1 MDLLQDALA
10 RRDNLL
16 QAFNRNPDQAAELRR
31 IAQETNTP
39 AGFVDDHTRALHR
52 LNGLEQSLSG
62 LSILPTAIRRSLN
75 FATLAQDDMET
86 LASLEK
92 VSQARQRRR
101 AQQEKEAAARYEANQ
116 PGILAE
122 NRDNFFAGFR
132 DFFNKR
138 DLKTAVERQAELEQ
152 FNRGEGFEGLHYQ
165 ISELEKA
172 AAEEGGM
179 DKLSPEAQQQ
189 YRELIARREGMA
201 AEIMGER
208 DQAIADYLEDAASI
222 AAVPRSDKTQAQ
234 MEALGQMQG
243 ADKFFYALENP
254 RTLAQTVSGSAGYMA
269 PALAA
274 TVGAT
279 ATAGPG
285 AGMAVAGAGSYI
297 GERSATIADRLEQL
311 AQARGGL
318 SGLRLEEVRDLI
330 AGADVDEIISAA
342 NRRGA
347 AVGLFD
353 ALSMGVAGKI
363 AGWGSRTGRHV
374 SAAGAGIAASMGM
387 GAAGEAAGQIADRGE
402 VHDWGDVGLEAVA
415 EIATGGTE
423 LASAYAHLGIE
434 GMKKEQATDLD
445 NLTAMTD
452 AARASKLNQR
462 APDVFRGLAE
472 QIEENADIRH
482 YYVDGNAL
490 HQSGL
495 VAALEEALPDRVGEI
510 RQALAT
516 GGTVQIPAADILTK
530 IAPDKGLEDAIKPH
544 LRTADGLSLHELETT
559 GQAELE
565 QDIRNE
571 VTRLAAEDT
580 RATEIQALEQSIIE
594 QLNTAGQTTTEAN
607 RTYATLYAA
616 SVDTLS
622 RRMGISPQ
630 EYHAQYGIHIVGGQ
644 VAIRTQAGE
653 QTLSPAEAARQ
664 LAAGAGAAVQ
674 GGQNAG
680 TAGNTQVIDTE
691 VVSEVARF
699 GGMDIA
705 GYQRA
710 IAHDAVAIQQE
721 NGKKQNIPL
730 TDADRTT
737 ISDTITTPDVRLY
750 GLKTPDGQRAL
761 VSVKALPEGG
771 VAVVEEVLAGGKTLA
786 VKSLRRYTGDTEQT
800 LKALREES
808 WQRGNRETIFDVPVT
823 PRQASAQN
831 SYQQLDETADS
842 AFAQAVDDVVAGRVA
857 AGYIDL
863 GTTPEVLKLVGV
875 PDGKVRISGG
885 VIEKAVVSYLD
896 RHNSYDESRHAIR
909 PEDLKRLP
917 ANLNDPIAVFKSAT
931 RADSFVV
938 LTELM
943 ERESGRDK
951 PVIAA
956 LHLKKG
962 KRGLDL
968 VDIASVY
975 GRSNR
980 QLVRAFDTDLLYL
993 NKQKGQQFLNT
1004 HPLQLHWDLTSDADL
1019 SARNVKTNDDLSQ
1032 AASTEEAATQA
1043 TEAQA
1048 AQQNTPAQDSYQQ
1061 TTANTAQAEEF
1072 ETTAQQYGGEVAYN
1086 AAKAAGQTELNYR
1099 QWVQVRTPSFKAWF
1113 GDWQNDPENA
1123 SKVVNPQTG
1132 EPQVVY
1138 HSTLADFD
1146 VFQNDRNIHFVS
1158 GDPKFVE
1165 KFIVQENGEMARGAN
1180 IMPLFVAAK
1189 NPFDYSNKT
1198 HVKQIAMKAGLG
1210 TGAVSEVKK
1219 GKWQR
1224 LEDRTVLEA
1233 IKNSGLD
1240 GLYVNEDG
1248 IRNLAVFSPEQLK
1261 SATGNSGAFDPADA
1275 NIYHQDAP
1283 VPRGAFSPDTNTIT
1297 LTPNA
1302 DLSTFIHELGHYF
1315 LETLTRHASEL
1326 RARNDAGEALTDG
1339 QKQIINDADRLLAN
1353 LGGLDL
1359 DTWHSMTIEE
1369 KRSHH
1374 ELAAR
1379 QFETYVLEGKAPSL
1393 ELQGAFQRFRAWL
1406 LRIYKAA
1413 RNLNAPLNDEVRQ
1426 VFDRML
1432 ATSDAIEL
1440 AEQNR
1445 SMMQI
1450 FDNAEEA
1457 GMTAEQFADYQ
1468 RQFQGASDAALDE
1481 MSLRMLGDA
1490 KAIAR
1495 LKHKALKAKS
1505 KEAKI
1510 LRHEA
1515 EIEARNAI
1523 MAQPV
1528 YRVWQMLSG
1537 KMNADTT
1544 IASNQRP
1551 WTDAVA
1557 PEHDDLFTAIAKI
1570 GGINRQE
1577 IERTWGF
1584 DPADKISPVKPG
1596 FFVLR
1601 REGGQSLDGMR
1612 QALVQYGYLTESDS
1626 LNDFYELFEAQ
1637 RRGDTQYSNRH
1648 QPDPGSGKTGEHAH
1662 LHDLP
1667 SFRLDYA
1674 SLAEMGYGDEQIAA
1688 LGRKV
1693 KKKGGIH
1700 PDLLAELVMDADG
1713 NPVYDSGDALVQALL
1728 AAPEPK
1734 SAVRAFTDRIMLE
1747 RHGELATPEAISEA
1761 ADMAAHNDLRLRVL
1775 ATEYN
1780 ALAQASGGARLVQSA
1795 ARQLAAQAIG
1805 QKRIR
1810 DLSPAQYTR
1819 METRAAKA
1827 ALAAMKKGDIA
1838 TAAAEKRNQ
1847 VLQASLARAAHEAK
1861 VETKK
1866 HALYLRR
1873 MNKLDPKTVAIE
1885 EREQIEAL
1893 LERYNLRDQSGK
1905 ALDRRQS
1912 LAEWVQ
1918 AQREQGIEPD
1928 IAPEMLDELKRQPWQ
1943 TLTVDELRGLVDT
1956 VRQIEHRG
1964 RTKNELLTARKKED
1978 YNTAIENM
1986 VASIDAHAR
1995 VSGIENRTP
2004 TTKAGKAKAA
2014 VGRFFAAHLKT
2025 AMLARRLDGDTD
2037 GGAVWEYFIRPANAA
2052 ADRETTMRAEAT
2064 AKLTEILAPL
2074 IRDRAANRKKS
2085 YQIAGKT
2092 RSFTHNDIFV
2102 MALNRGNEGNLQR
2115 LLGGENWEETDLA
2128 PLFAELTAADWQAVQ
2143 AIWDYFE
2150 TYRPAIAAKERRV
2163 NGIEPQWVAPTP
2175 FAVRSA
2181 DGQIVE
2187 MRGGYY
2193 PIRYDTQASERAAE
2207 DDAASAVQAQMR
2219 GVHSAATTRRGHTKS
2234 RVKEVH
2240 NRPLV
2245 YNFAGIYSGF
2255 SDVIHD
2261 LAWHEYLIDANKL
2274 LRSTRLQNAV
2284 KDHYGTDILR
2294 QFKTWIQDIAV
2305 GDNETLAAGEDA
2317 LRTVRR
2323 YASMAGLAFNV
2334 VSALKQPLGIL
2345 QSVARVGGQDILGAT
2360 AQFIRNPVAM
2370 TREAQGVSAFMK
2382 NRARTRFRELNE
2394 LRNALEQQNA
2404 IRQAMGRYG
2413 YVLIMAVQQQVDVIT
2428 WHAQLNKSLRAGAD
2442 IQDAVAQADQAVID
2456 SQGSGMTKD
2465 LAAIERGGEWRK
2477 LFTVYYGFMN
2487 TVLNLEI
2494 NALTSKRSLGYKA
2507 GTVLMLSVAMPIIDA
2522 ALSDLLKP
2530 GDSDDWDEDHW
2541 QAAVGKAVA
2550 NSLTGHFF
2558 ALRELQFGGRSYSG
2572 PTGTR
2577 SIADAYKLIEQ
2588 TRQGELDDG
2597 FRRALINIAGSWY
2610 GLPSAQLNRSWDGF
2624 EALDDGKTDNPLA
2637 LIFGYKEKK

>member
-62 LSILPTAIRRSLN
+62 LSIMPTAIRRSLN

-101 AQQEKEAAARYEANQ
+101 AQQEREYQAQYRAMQ
-116 PGILAE
+116 PNILEE
-122 NRDNFFAGFR
+122 NRDNFFAGLR

-189 YRELIARREGMA
+189 YRELIARREGMP
-201 AEIMGER
+201 AEISGER

-243 ADKFFYALENP
+243 ADKIFYALENP
-254 RTLAQTVSGSAGYMA
+254 RTLAQTVSGSTGYMA

-285 AGMAVAGAGSYI
+285 AGMVVAGAGSYI

-311 AQARGGL
+311 AQTRGGL

-363 AGWGSRTGRHV
+363 AGWGSRTGRHA

-434 GMKKEQATDLD
+434 GMKKEQAADLE

-472 QIEENADIRH
+472 QIEENADIQH

-495 VAALEEALPDRVGEI
+495 VAALETALPDRVGEI

-530 IAPDKGLEDAIKPH
+530 IAPDKGLEDAITPH
-544 LRTADGLSLHELETT
+544 LRTADGLSLHELETS

-565 QDIRNE
+565 GAIMEN
-571 VTRLAAEDT
+571 AA
-580 RATEIQALEQSIIE
+580 RAEQAAAQ
-594 QLNTAGQTTTEAN
+594 QTEADAI
-607 RTYATLYAA
+607 RDDFAAQLTATGRMTRDAA
-616 SVDTLS
+616 LQNAALPAAFYQNIAQ
-622 RRMGISPQ
+622 RLGISVSEAYEKYKLKVVGEPLVGLNQ
-630 EYHAQYGIHIVGGQ
+630 EVWHGTPYFGIENEGFRLNAIGTGEGAQAYGWGIYF
-644 VAIRTQAGE
+644 AGDRE
-653 QTLSPAEAARQ
+653 ISEAYRRKLSPAESVVSFPEFDEGVTFVETNEGWVSEEDGGVLEGMEAAAADILEHGDIEAVRQ
-664 LAAGAGAAVQ
+664 NLAEALEDDFDRIQVYRSSNEYDVDDVQEALDLIDRGGIKIETRNGQLYSADIPENDVLLDYDAPLSAQPEAVKEALAKAFAEQGKAEDFAEMLAEDNADGESLYNALAEDDGPQAASELLLKHGIPGLRYLDGNSRADGEGNHNFVIWDEDLLTPEEAQIEAYYQSAAPVARLSGEEIAADLTPDNVTEKTRDWFKANLQGKVFHREGVGDIRITGGSWKKKLRFNLKRDLLKARLVPAIPDVLQHGHYYGRRELDKVRDDNIVAFHYFGANVEVGGNVVEVSVSVAEDQFGKLFYNINPNPRERTEKKLPLLPGEKDQGAGASTDATSI
-674 GGQNAG
+674 G
-680 TAGNTQVIDTE
+680 GNTD
-691 VVSEVARF
+691 VSEDLE
-699 GGMDIA
+699 G
-705 GYQRA
+705 
-710 IAHDAVAIQQE
+710 
-721 NGKKQNIPL
+721 
-730 TDADRTT
+730 T
-737 ISDTITTPDVRLY
+737 
-750 GLKTPDGQRAL
+750 
-761 VSVKALPEGG
+761 VS
-771 VAVVEEVLAGGKTLA
+771 
-786 VKSLRRYTGDTEQT
+786 
-800 LKALREES
+800 ES
-808 WQRGNRETIFDVPVT
+808 N
-823 PRQASAQN
+823 
-831 SYQQLDETADS
+831 
-842 AFAQAVDDVVAGRVA
+842 DDVNIN
-857 AGYIDL
+857 Y
-863 GTTPEVLKLVGV
+863 
-875 PDGKVRISGG
+875 
-885 VIEKAVVSYLD
+885 
-896 RHNSYDESRHAIR
+896 
-909 PEDLKRLP
+909 
-917 ANLNDPIAVFKSAT
+917 ANN
-931 RADSFVV
+931 
-938 LTELM
+938 
-943 ERESGRDK
+943 
-951 PVIAA
+951 
-956 LHLKKG
+956 
-962 KRGLDL
+962 
-968 VDIASVY
+968 
-975 GRSNR
+975 
-980 QLVRAFDTDLLYL
+980 
-993 NKQKGQQFLNT
+993 NT
-1004 HPLQLHWDLTSDADL
+1004 F
-1019 SARNVKTNDDLSQ
+1019 
-1032 AASTEEAATQA
+1032 
-1043 TEAQA
+1043 
-1048 AQQNTPAQDSYQQ
+1048 QQNTDAP
-1061 TTANTAQAEEF
+1061 
-1072 ETTAQQYGGEVAYN
+1072 
-1086 AAKAAGQTELNYR
+1086 R
-1099 QWVQVRTPSFKAWF
+1099 
-1113 GDWQNDPENA
+1113 
-1123 SKVVNPQTG
+1123 
-1132 EPQVVY
+1132 
-1138 HSTLADFD
+1138 
-1146 VFQNDRNIHFVS
+1146 
-1158 GDPKFVE
+1158 
-1165 KFIVQENGEMARGAN
+1165 
-1180 IMPLFVAAK
+1180 
-1189 NPFDYSNKT
+1189 
-1198 HVKQIAMKAGLG
+1198 
-1210 TGAVSEVKK
+1210 
-1219 GKWQR
+1219 
-1224 LEDRTVLEA
+1224 
-1233 IKNSGLD
+1233 
-1240 GLYVNEDG
+1240 
-1248 IRNLAVFSPEQLK
+1248 
-1261 SATGNSGAFDPADA
+1261 GAFDP
-1275 NIYHQDAP
+1275 N
-1283 VPRGAFSPDTNTIT
+1283 TNTIA
-1297 LTPNA
+1297 LLEKA
-1302 DLSTFIHELGHYF
+1302 DLSTFIHELGHFYF
-1315 LETLTRHASEL
+1315 ETLTRIANDL
-1326 RARNDAGEALTDG
+1326 RARDNAAGGGTLTEG
-1339 QKQIINDADRLLAN
+1339 EIRLLKDADTLLGKAE
-1353 LGGLDL
+1353 LTLD
-1359 DTWHSMTIEE
+1359 DWNQMTLEE
-1369 KRSHH
+1369 RRYHH
-1374 ELAAR
+1374 ETVAR
-1379 QFETYVLEGKAPSL
+1379 QFEAYLMEGKAPDV
-1393 ELQGAFQRFRAWL
+1393 ELQGIFSRLRSWL
-1406 LRIYKAA
+1406 FAVYKKLTA
-1413 RNLNAPLNDEVRQ
+1413 LNVKLDDDVRQ
-1426 VFDRML
+1426 VFDRLL
-1432 ATSDAIEL
+1432 ASDEAIQL

-1445 SMMQI
+1445 SMGAL
-1450 FDNAEEA
+1450 FATPEAA

-1481 MSLRMLGDA
+1481 MGLRMLADA
-1490 KAIAR
+1490 RAIAR
-1495 LKHKALKAKS
+1495 LKHKALKAKD

-1510 LRHEA
+1510 LRGET
-1515 EIEARNAI
+1515 EIEARRAI

-1528 YRVWQMLSG
+1528 YRVWQMLTG

-1544 IASNQRP
+1544 IASNKRP
-1551 WTDAVA
+1551 WADAVV
-1557 PEHDDLFTAIAKI
+1557 PEHDDLFTAIAKL

-1577 IERTWGF
+1577 IESTWGF

-1674 SLAEMGYGDEQIAA
+1674 SLAEMGYGDEQIAT

-1912 LAEWVQ
+1912 LSEWVQ

-1986 VASIDAHAR
+1986 VASIDVHAR

-2025 AMLARRLDGDTD
+2025 AMLARRFDGNAD

-2064 AKLTEILAPL
+2064 AKLTEILAPR

-2085 YQIAGKT
+2085 YTIAGKT
-2092 RSFTHNDIFV
+2092 RSFTRNDIFV
-2102 MALNRGNEGNLQR
+2102 MALNRGNGGNLQR

-2128 PLFAELTAADWQAVQ
+2128 PLFAELTTADWQAVQ

-2150 TYRPAIAAKERRV
+2150 TFRPAIAAKERRV

-2175 FAVRSA
+2175 FTVRSA

-2234 RVKEVH
+2234 RVQEVH

-2284 KDHYGTDILR
+2284 KDHYGTDVLR

-2370 TREAQGVSAFMK
+2370 TREAQGASPFMQ

-2394 LRNALEQQNA
+2394 LRNALEQQGA
-2404 IRQAMGRYG
+2404 IRQTMSRYG

-2442 IQDAVAQADQAVID
+2442 IQDAVAHADQAVID

-2487 TVLNLEI
+2487 TVLNLEV

-2541 QAAVGKAVA
+2541 QTAVGKAVA

-2577 SIADAYKLIEQ
+2577 SIADAYKLGAQ
-2588 TRQGELDDG
+2588 AWQGELDAG
-2597 FRRALINIAGSWY
+2597 FRRALINTAGSWY
-2610 GLPSAQLNRSWDGF
+2610 GLPAAQINRSWDGV
-2624 EALDDGKTDNPLA
+2624 EALGDDKTDNPLA

>member
-101 AQQEKEAAARYEANQ
+101 AQQEREYQAQYRAMQ
-116 PGILAE
+116 PNILEE
-122 NRDNFFAGFR
+122 NRDNFFAGMR

-138 DLKTAVERQAELEQ
+138 DLKTAVERQAELER

-189 YRELIARREGMA
+189 YRELIARREGMP
-201 AEIMGER
+201 AEISGER

-243 ADKFFYALENP
+243 ADKLFYTLEHP
-254 RTLAQTVSGSAGYMA
+254 RTLAQTVSGSTGYMA

-347 AVGLFD
+347 AVGAFD

-363 AGWGSRTGRHV
+363 AGWGSRTGRHA

-387 GAAGEAAGQIADRGE
+387 GAAGEAAGQLADRGE

-434 GMKKEQATDLD
+434 GMKKEQAADLE

-472 QIEENADIRH
+472 QIEENADIQH

-495 VAALEEALPDRVGEI
+495 VAALEEVLPDRVGEI

-544 LRTADGLSLHELETT
+544 LRTADGLSLHELEST

-565 QDIRNE
+565 GDIARNVE
-571 VTRLAAEDT
+571 RAEQAAAQQTETDAIRDDFAAQITATGRMTRDAALQNAELPASFYQNIAQRLGISVSEAYEKYKLKVVGEPLVGLNQPMTQGFQWEFGQRRGLFGIADIPV
-580 RATEIQALEQSIIE
+580 TEISGKEL
-594 QLNTAGQTTTEAN
+594 GQDE
-607 RTYATLYAA
+607 R
-616 SVDTLS
+616 
-622 RRMGISPQ
+622 
-630 EYHAQYGIHIVGGQ
+630 
-644 VAIRTQAGE
+644 AIRTNLNE
-653 QTLSPAEAARQ
+653 
-664 LAAGAGAAVQ
+664 
-674 GGQNAG
+674 
-680 TAGNTQVIDTE
+680 
-691 VVSEVARF
+691 
-699 GGMDIA
+699 
-705 GYQRA
+705 
-710 IAHDAVAIQQE
+710 H
-721 NGKKQNIPL
+721 
-730 TDADRTT
+730 
-737 ISDTITTPDVRLY
+737 
-750 GLKTPDGQRAL
+750 LKAY
-761 VSVKALPEGG
+761 AEGG
-771 VAVVEEVLAGGKTLA
+771 LTN
-786 VKSLRRYTGDTEQT
+786 RDTG
-800 LKALREES
+800 
-808 WQRGNRETIFDVPVT
+808 W
-823 PRQASAQN
+823 
-831 SYQQLDETADS
+831 
-842 AFAQAVDDVVAGRVA
+842 
-857 AGYIDL
+857 DL
-863 GTTPEVLKLVGV
+863 
-875 PDGKVRISGG
+875 RISS
-885 VIEKAVVSYLD
+885 ED
-896 RHNSYDESRHAIR
+896 RKKLA
-909 PEDLKRLP
+909 KWFGATLP
-917 ANLNDPIAVFKSAT
+917 S
-931 RADSFVV
+931 
-938 LTELM
+938 
-943 ERESGRDK
+943 
-951 PVIAA
+951 
-956 LHLKKG
+956 
-962 KRGLDL
+962 
-968 VDIASVY
+968 
-975 GRSNR
+975 
-980 QLVRAFDTDLLYL
+980 
-993 NKQKGQQFLNT
+993 
-1004 HPLQLHWDLTSDADL
+1004 LQ
-1019 SARNVKTNDDLSQ
+1019 SQ
-1032 AASTEEAATQA
+1032 AALEEIVENAVLAESHPDSRHENSDVIGIHRLYAPVSIDGKLHRAKLTVRDYQSKSTGDKTRLRRLEAIEIENAPMGTLPMP
-1043 TEAQA
+1043 EA
-1048 AQQNTPAQDSYQQ
+1048 NLQ
-1061 TTANTAQAEEF
+1061 TTAQPTSGRLSLSVRDLLRDSKRDDGTAWDFTDNTLHQN
-1072 ETTAQQYGGEVAYN
+1072 TD
-1086 AAKAAGQTELNYR
+1086 AG
-1099 QWVQVRTPSFKAWF
+1099 
-1113 GDWQNDPENA
+1113 
-1123 SKVVNPQTG
+1123 SK
-1132 EPQVVY
+1132 
-1138 HSTLADFD
+1138 
-1146 VFQNDRNIHFVS
+1146 R
-1158 GDPKFVE
+1158 
-1165 KFIVQENGEMARGAN
+1165 
-1180 IMPLFVAAK
+1180 
-1189 NPFDYSNKT
+1189 
-1198 HVKQIAMKAGLG
+1198 
-1210 TGAVSEVKK
+1210 
-1219 GKWQR
+1219 
-1224 LEDRTVLEA
+1224 
-1233 IKNSGLD
+1233 
-1240 GLYVNEDG
+1240 
-1248 IRNLAVFSPEQLK
+1248 
-1261 SATGNSGAFDPADA
+1261 GAFDP
-1275 NIYHQDAP
+1275 N
-1283 VPRGAFSPDTNTIT
+1283 TNTIA
-1297 LTPNA
+1297 LLEKA
-1302 DLSTFIHELGHYF
+1302 DLSTFIHELGHFYF
-1315 LETLTRHASEL
+1315 ETLTRIANDL
-1326 RARNDAGEALTDG
+1326 RARDDAAGGGTLTEGEI
-1339 QKQIINDADRLLAN
+1339 QILKDVDTLIGKA
-1353 LGGLDL
+1353 GHTLD
-1359 DTWHSMTIEE
+1359 DWNQMTLEE
-1369 KRSHH
+1369 RRYHH
-1374 ELAAR
+1374 ETVAR
-1379 QFETYVLEGKAPSL
+1379 QFEAYLMEGKAPSV
-1393 ELQGAFQRFRAWL
+1393 ELQGIFSRARAWL
-1406 LRIYKAA
+1406 FAVYKKLTA
-1413 RNLNAPLNDEVRQ
+1413 LNVQLDDDVRQ

-1432 ATSDAIEL
+1432 ASDEAIQI

-1445 SMMQI
+1445 SMMPL
-1450 FDNAEEA
+1450 FSTPEEA

-1468 RQFQGASDAALDE
+1468 RQFQGASDSALDE
-1481 MSLRMLGDA
+1481 MGLRMLADA
-1490 KAIAR
+1490 RAIAR
-1495 LKHKALKAKS
+1495 LKHKALKAKD

-1510 LRHEA
+1510 LRGET
-1515 EIEARNAI
+1515 EIEARRAI

-1528 YRVWQMLSG
+1528 YRVWQMLTG

-1544 IASNQRP
+1544 IASNKRP
-1551 WTDAVA
+1551 WADAVV
-1557 PEHDDLFTAIAKI
+1557 PEHDDLFTAIAKL

-1577 IERTWGF
+1577 IESTWGF

-1648 QPDPGSGKTGEHAH
+1648 QPDPGIGKTGEHAH

-1667 SFRLDYA
+1667 AFRLDYA
-1674 SLAEMGYGDEQIAA
+1674 SLAEMGYDDAQIAT

-1734 SAVRAFTDRIMLE
+1734 TAVRDLADRIMLE
-1747 RHGELATPEAISEA
+1747 RHGELATPEAINDA

-1795 ARQLAAQAIG
+1795 ARQLAAKAIG

-1847 VLQASLARAAHEAK
+1847 VLQASLARAAYEAK

-2004 TTKAGKAKAA
+2004 TTKAGKIKAA
-2014 VGRFFAAHLKT
+2014 ASRFFAAHLKT

-2037 GGAVWEYFIRPANAA
+2037 GGALWEYFIRPANAA

-2064 AKLTEILAPL
+2064 AKLSEILAPR
-2074 IRDRAANRKKS
+2074 IHDRAANRKKS

-2092 RSFTHNDIFV
+2092 RSFTRNDIFV
-2102 MALNRGNEGNLQR
+2102 MALNWGNEGNRQR

-2175 FAVRSA
+2175 FTVRSA

-2284 KDHYGTDILR
+2284 KDHYGTDVLR

-2345 QSVARVGGQDILGAT
+2345 QSVARVGGQDVLAAT

-2370 TREAQGVSAFMK
+2370 TREAQGASVFMK

-2487 TVLNLEI
+2487 TVLNLEV
-2494 NALTSKRSLGYKA
+2494 NALTAKRGLGYKA
-2507 GTVLMLSVAMPIIDA
+2507 GMVLMLSVAMPIIDA

-2530 GDSDDWDEDHW
+2530 GDSDDWDEEHW
-2541 QAAVGKAVA
+2541 QASVGKAVA

-2577 SIADAYKLIEQ
+2577 SIADAYKLGAQ
-2588 TRQGELDDG
+2588 AWQGELDAG
-2597 FRRALINIAGSWY
+2597 FRRALINTAGSWY
-2610 GLPSAQLNRSWDGF
+2610 GLPAAQINRSWDGF

-2637 LIFGYKEKK
+2637 LILGYKEKK

>member
-52 LNGLEQSLSG
+52 LNGLEKTLSN
-62 LSILPTAIRRSLN
+62 LSILPAAIRRSLN

-101 AQQEKEAAARYEANQ
+101 AQQEQEYQAQYRAMQ
-116 PGILAE
+116 PNILEE
-122 NRDNFFAGFR
+122 NRDNFFAGLR
-132 DFFNKR
+132 DFVNKR
-138 DLKTAVERQAELEQ
+138 DLKTAVERQAELGQ

-165 ISELEKA
+165 IGELEKA

-243 ADKFFYALENP
+243 ADKIFYVLENP

-269 PALAA
+269 PTLAA

-285 AGMAVAGAGSYI
+285 AGMVAAGAGSYI
-297 GERSATIADRLEQL
+297 GERSATIEGRLNEL

-374 SAAGAGIAASMGM
+374 SAAGAGIAASMGI

-434 GMKKEQATDLD
+434 GMKKEQAADLD

-472 QIEENADIRH
+472 QIEENADIQH

-544 LRTADGLSLHELETT
+544 LRTADGLSLHELEST

-721 NGKKQNIPL
+721 NGKNQNVPL

-737 ISDTITTPDVRLY
+737 INDTIANPEVRVY

-842 AFAQAVDDVVAGRVA
+842 AFAQAIERVVSGENITGFVPM
-857 AGYIDL
+857 
-863 GTTPEVLKLVGV
+863 GTTPEALQLAGL
-875 PDGKVRISGG
+875 PDVRVSIRGNVIKKVMSEWLGG
-885 VIEKAVVSYLD
+885 GHG
-896 RHNSYDESRHAIR
+896 HNLNPDT
-909 PEDLKRLP
+909 LKRLP
-917 ANLNDPIAVFKSAT
+917 MELNRPVAVARSAQ
-931 RADSFVV
+931 DSSNRDAYIV
-938 LTELM
+938 LTELT
-943 ERESGRDK
+943 ETDIYDGKEK

-956 LHLKKG
+956 LMVNVTNG
-962 KRGLDL
+962 GLE
-968 VDIASVY
+968 VVNITSVY
-975 GRSNR
+975 GRSKAQIQRSLN
-980 QLVRAFDTDLLYL
+980 TDLLYWDKEKG
-993 NKQKGQQFLNT
+993 KQFVNAFR
-1004 HPLQLHWDLTSDADL
+1004 LQLPSHLRTEAALAKANIKTNEDLTQGA
-1019 SARNVKTNDDLSQ
+1019 NPQ
-1032 AASTEEAATQA
+1032 QEFAATA
-1043 TEAQA
+1043 K
-1048 AQQNTPAQDSYQQ
+1048 
-1061 TTANTAQAEEF
+1061 
-1072 ETTAQQYGGEVAYN
+1072 QYGGEAAYEQAKVA
-1086 AAKAAGQTELNYR
+1086 GETELDYR

-1113 GDWQNDPENA
+1113 GDWENDPKNA
-1123 SKVVNPQTG
+1123 SKVVNPRTG

-1138 HSTLADFD
+1138 HGTNAQFD
-1146 VFQNDRNIHFVS
+1146 TFDTPLNMPRIFLTRSRAFAQKYGRDS
-1158 GDPKFVE
+1158 
-1165 KFIVQENGEMARGAN
+1165 
-1180 IMPLFVAAK
+1180 MPLFVNARNTLNVDYAGRGAFDEIEVNGESLYDIEELADHAWENGYDGVLADNVVDSGTRDAK
-1189 NPFDYSNKT
+1189 QSINDEVIVTDPA
-1198 HVKQIAMKAGLG
+1198 QI
-1210 TGAVSEVKK
+1210 
-1219 GKWQR
+1219 
-1224 LEDRTVLEA
+1224 
-1233 IKNSGLD
+1233 
-1240 GLYVNEDG
+1240 
-1248 IRNLAVFSPEQLK
+1248 K
-1261 SATGNSGAFDPADA
+1261 SATGNTGAFDPADA
-1275 NIYHQDAP
+1275 NIYHQNTP
-1283 VPRGAFSPDTNTIT
+1283 TPRGAFSPDSNTIT

-1339 QKQIINDADRLLAN
+1339 QKQIINDADLLLAN

-1393 ELQGAFQRFRAWL
+1393 ELQGAFQRFRSWL

-1413 RNLNAPLNDEVRQ
+1413 RNLNAPLNDDVRQ

-1432 ATSDAIEL
+1432 ASDEAIQI

-1445 SMMQI
+1445 SMMPL
-1450 FDNAEEA
+1450 FSTPEAA
-1457 GMTAEQFADYQ
+1457 GMTTEQFADYQ

-1528 YRVWQMLSG
+1528 YRVWQMLTG

-1544 IASNQRP
+1544 IASNKRP
-1551 WTDAVA
+1551 WTDDVA
-1557 PEHDDLFTAIAKI
+1557 PEHDDLFTSIAKL
-1570 GGINRQE
+1570 GGINRSD
-1577 IERTWGF
+1577 IESTWGF

-1713 NPVYDSGDALVQALL
+1713 NPIYDSGDALVQALL
-1728 AAPEPK
+1728 ASPEPK
-1734 SAVRAFTDRIMLE
+1734 TAVRDLTDRIMLE

-1775 ATEYN
+1775 ATDYN
-1780 ALAQASGGARLVQSA
+1780 ALAKASGGARLVQSA

-1861 VETKK
+1861 VEVKK
-1866 HALYLRR
+1866 LAMMLRR
-1873 MNKLDPKTVAIE
+1873 MNRLNPKEIAIE

-1893 LERYNLRDQSGK
+1893 LERFDLRDQSGR
-1905 ALDRRQS
+1905 AIDRKQS

-1964 RTKNELLTARKKED
+1964 KMKNQLLLEQKQQDLNVAKEEISE
-1978 YNTAIENM
+1978 T
-1986 VASIDAHAR
+1986 VKASGNGKIVDN
-1995 VSGIENRTP
+1995 STP
-2004 TTKAGKAKAA
+2004 ATWLGQRMAALRRFGWMHTKAST
-2014 VGRFFAAHLKT
+2014 VFYV
-2025 AMLARRLDGDTD
+2025 LDG
-2037 GGAVWEYFIRPANAA
+2037 GQRNGPMWRYFGKLANARANFEA
-2052 ADRETTMRAEAT
+2052 AERARLSEALM
-2064 AKLTEILAPL
+2064 KISAPL
-2074 IRDRAANRKKS
+2074 FKRKGLYKRSIRSDIPDRNGQPRV
-2085 YQIAGKT
+2085 
-2092 RSFTHNDIFV
+2092 FTPMQVFTV
-2102 MALNRGNEGNLQR
+2102 ALNMGNAGNLQR
-2115 LLGGENWEETDLA
+2115 LLDGNHWTREQVER
-2128 PLFAELTAADWQAVQ
+2128 LTANLTGDEWRAVQ
-2143 AIWDYFE
+2143 NIWNLFE
-2150 TYRPAIAAKERRV
+2150 SLKEQVAAKERRV
-2163 NGIEPQWVAPTP
+2163 NGIEPQWVE
-2175 FAVRSA
+2175 AVPLTVTSI
-2181 DGQIVE
+2181 DGE
-2187 MRGGYY
+2187 TLHLRGGYY
-2193 PIRYDTQASERAAE
+2193 PVKYDAGQSQQAEQFQDAEAGQVITNAAFT
-2207 DDAASAVQAQMR
+2207 S
-2219 GVHSAATTRRGHTKS
+2219 ATTRRSYTKA
-2234 RVKEVH
+2234 RAAAVKD
-2240 NRPLV
+2240 RPLLLDISV
-2245 YNFAGIYSGF
+2245 MYDGLNEI
-2255 SDVIHD
+2255 VHD
-2261 LAWHEYLIDANKL
+2261 LTWHEFLIDANRL
-2274 LRSTRLQNAV
+2274 IRSHRVDSAIRDYHGAEYVRLI
-2284 KDHYGTDILR
+2284 KDWL
-2294 QFKTWIQDIAV
+2294 QDIAA
-2305 GDNETLAAGEDA
+2305 GDKIPSTYGARMVAAI
-2317 LRTVRR
+2317 RQNV
-2323 YASMAGLAFNV
+2323 SFAGLAFNV
-2334 VSALKQPLGIL
+2334 VSALKQLSGLPNSI
-2345 QSVARVGGQDILGAT
+2345 VRVGAPDILAAT
-2360 AQFIRNPVAM
+2360 LQYMRRGRAM
-2370 TREAQGVSAFMK
+2370 TREAVAASAVME

-2394 LRNALEQQNA
+2394 VRNSLRRQGRVKQQLY
-2404 IRQAMGRYG
+2404 RWG
-2413 YVLIMAVQQQVDVIT
+2413 YAPLLFFQQQVDVIT
-2428 WHAQLNKSLRAGAD
+2428 WHGEYHKQLAAGMNEA
-2442 IQDAVAQADQAVID
+2442 DAVALADQAVLD
-2456 SQGSGMTKD
+2456 AQGGGELKD
-2465 LAAIERGGEWRK
+2465 LSAIERDPVGK
-2477 LFTVYYGFMN
+2477 IFTVFYSYMN
-2487 TVLNLEI
+2487 TVLNLGIVTVKGRASIGRKAAALLTLFTVPAIIDTLLGTMLTLGDDDDDDETLGQKLVEGQI
-2494 NALTSKRSLGYKA
+2494 GYLMGLTVLTREASGAAKALFGVDKGSYKGPTAFRFFDDLHKAAKQIGQGEMDEAMLTSIIN
-2507 GTVLMLSVAMPIIDA
+2507 LS
-2522 ALSDLLKP
+2522 
-2530 GDSDDWDEDHW
+2530 GD
-2541 QAAVGKAVA
+2541 
-2550 NSLTGHFF
+2550 F
-2558 ALRELQFGGRSYSG
+2558 
-2572 PTGTR
+2572 
-2577 SIADAYKLIEQ
+2577 
-2588 TRQGELDDG
+2588 
-2597 FRRALINIAGSWY
+2597 
-2610 GLPSAQLNRSWDGF
+2610 GLPSAQINRSIKGIK
-2624 EALDDGKTDNPLA
+2624 ALEEGKTDNPLA
-2637 LIFGYKEKK
+2637 VAVGYKEKK

>member
-1 MDLLQDALA
+1 MREWLEDNETWFREMGYANEPGWMDTLMDLA
-10 RRDNLL
+10 
-16 QAFNRNPDQAAELRR
+16 NPDD
-31 IAQETNTP
+31 IVDS
-39 AGFVDDHTRALHR
+39 AGFWDIADRSIMRYFDEEVMQPNGWDVVETYDGAITFNPDIVERVEEAEDDFDEWLEAQYEEYKAANPQQEDTENKQGRALEGDTVTHH
-52 LNGLEQSLSG
+52 
-62 LSILPTAIRRSLN
+62 
-75 FATLAQDDMET
+75 
-86 LASLEK
+86 
-92 VSQARQRRR
+92 V
-101 AQQEKEAAARYEANQ
+101 Y
-116 PGILAE
+116 
-122 NRDNFFAGFR
+122 
-132 DFFNKR
+132 
-138 DLKTAVERQAELEQ
+138 DLDLDKTWAFTNA
-152 FNRGEGFEGLHYQ
+152 
-165 ISELEKA
+165 
-172 AAEEGGM
+172 
-179 DKLSPEAQQQ
+179 
-189 YRELIARREGMA
+189 
-201 AEIMGER
+201 
-208 DQAIADYLEDAASI
+208 EDAA
-222 AAVPRSDKTQAQ
+222 AFQQRKG
-234 MEALGQMQG
+234 E
-243 ADKFFYALENP
+243 E
-254 RTLAQTVSGSAGYMA
+254 SGDASRFSLHPVEKPYVLRKKSAG
-269 PALAA
+269 
-274 TVGAT
+274 T
-279 ATAGPG
+279 
-285 AGMAVAGAGSYI
+285 
-297 GERSATIADRLEQL
+297 
-311 AQARGGL
+311 
-318 SGLRLEEVRDLI
+318 
-330 AGADVDEIISAA
+330 
-342 NRRGA
+342 
-347 AVGLFD
+347 
-353 ALSMGVAGKI
+353 
-363 AGWGSRTGRHV
+363 
-374 SAAGAGIAASMGM
+374 
-387 GAAGEAAGQIADRGE
+387 
-402 VHDWGDVGLEAVA
+402 
-415 EIATGGTE
+415 
-423 LASAYAHLGIE
+423 
-434 GMKKEQATDLD
+434 
-445 NLTAMTD
+445 
-452 AARASKLNQR
+452 LN
-462 APDVFRGLAE
+462 
-472 QIEENADIRH
+472 
-482 YYVDGNAL
+482 
-490 HQSGL
+490 
-495 VAALEEALPDRVGEI
+495 
-510 RQALAT
+510 
-516 GGTVQIPAADILTK
+516 
-530 IAPDKGLEDAIKPH
+530 
-544 LRTADGLSLHELETT
+544 
-559 GQAELE
+559 
-565 QDIRNE
+565 
-571 VTRLAAEDT
+571 
-580 RATEIQALEQSIIE
+580 
-594 QLNTAGQTTTEAN
+594 
-607 RTYATLYAA
+607 
-616 SVDTLS
+616 
-622 RRMGISPQ
+622 
-630 EYHAQYGIHIVGGQ
+630 
-644 VAIRTQAGE
+644 
-653 QTLSPAEAARQ
+653 
-664 LAAGAGAAVQ
+664 
-674 GGQNAG
+674 
-680 TAGNTQVIDTE
+680 
-691 VVSEVARF
+691 
-699 GGMDIA
+699 
-705 GYQRA
+705 
-710 IAHDAVAIQQE
+710 
-721 NGKKQNIPL
+721 
-730 TDADRTT
+730 
-737 ISDTITTPDVRLY
+737 
-750 GLKTPDGQRAL
+750 
-761 VSVKALPEGG
+761 
-771 VAVVEEVLAGGKTLA
+771 
-786 VKSLRRYTGDTEQT
+786 
-800 LKALREES
+800 
-808 WQRGNRETIFDVPVT
+808 
-823 PRQASAQN
+823 
-831 SYQQLDETADS
+831 
-842 AFAQAVDDVVAGRVA
+842 
-857 AGYIDL
+857 
-863 GTTPEVLKLVGV
+863 
-875 PDGKVRISGG
+875 
-885 VIEKAVVSYLD
+885 
-896 RHNSYDESRHAIR
+896 
-909 PEDLKRLP
+909 
-917 ANLNDPIAVFKSAT
+917 
-931 RADSFVV
+931 
-938 LTELM
+938 
-943 ERESGRDK
+943 
-951 PVIAA
+951 
-956 LHLKKG
+956 
-962 KRGLDL
+962 
-968 VDIASVY
+968 
-975 GRSNR
+975 
-980 QLVRAFDTDLLYL
+980 
-993 NKQKGQQFLNT
+993 
-1004 HPLQLHWDLTSDADL
+1004 
-1019 SARNVKTNDDLSQ
+1019 
-1032 AASTEEAATQA
+1032 
-1043 TEAQA
+1043 
-1048 AQQNTPAQDSYQQ
+1048 QNTPTDAPRGAFDPDTKQQ
-1061 TTANTAQAEEF
+1061 RQFAE
-1072 ETTAQQYGGEVAYN
+1072 TAQQYGGEEAYA
-1086 AAKAAGQTELNYR
+1086 AAKADGETNLTYR
-1099 QWVQVRTPSFKAWF
+1099 QWVQVRTPAFKEWF
-1113 GDWQNDPENA
+1113 GDWENDPEAA
-1123 SKVVNPQTG
+1123 SKVIDPQTG
-1132 EPQVVY
+1132 EPLVVY
-1138 HSTLADFD
+1138 HGTPNASFD
-1146 VFQNDRNIHFVS
+1146 VFDARMEGQNT
-1158 GDPKFVE
+1158 
-1165 KFIVQENGEMARGAN
+1165 GAAN
-1180 IMPLFVAAK
+1180 EE
-1189 NPFDYSNKT
+1189 
-1198 HVKQIAMKAGLG
+1198 HGLG
-1210 TGAVSEVKK
+1210 GFYFTTDASIADTYARTVELEIAIVSERQFGIQPK
-1219 GKWQR
+1219 
-1224 LEDRTVLEA
+1224 EDLPSPAIYPVFLNIRNPLQAEGAISRTQINQAHAE
-1233 IKNSGLD
+1233 NR
-1240 GLYVNEDG
+1240 DG
-1248 IRNLAVFSPEQLK
+1248 IIKPGSYPETVAFNPNQIK
-1261 SATGNSGAFDPADA
+1261 SAIGNNGAFDANHDSILHQNVPAPRGAFDPT
-1275 NIYHQDAP
+1275 
-1283 VPRGAFSPDTNTIT
+1283 TNTIA
-1297 LTPNA
+1297 LLEKA
-1302 DLSTFIHELGHYF
+1302 DLSTFIHELGHFYF
-1315 LETLTRHASEL
+1315 ETLTRIANEL
-1326 RARNDAGEALTDG
+1326 RARDDAAGGGTLTKGEI
-1339 QKQIINDADRLLAN
+1339 QILKDVDTLIGKA
-1353 LGGLDL
+1353 GHTLD
-1359 DTWHSMTIEE
+1359 DWNQMTLEE
-1369 KRSHH
+1369 RRYHH
-1374 ELAAR
+1374 ETVAR
-1379 QFETYVLEGKAPSL
+1379 QFEAYLMEGKAPSV
-1393 ELQGAFQRFRAWL
+1393 ELQGIFSRLRSWL
-1406 LRIYKAA
+1406 FAVYKKLTA
-1413 RNLNAPLNDEVRQ
+1413 LNVKLDDDVRQ

-1432 ATSDAIEL
+1432 ASDEAIQI

-1445 SMMQI
+1445 SMMPL
-1450 FDNAEEA
+1450 FSTPEAA

-1584 DPADKISPVKPG
+1584 DPDDKISPVKPG

-1667 SFRLDYA
+1667 AFRLDYA

-1861 VETKK
+1861 VEVKK
-1866 HALYLRR
+1866 LAMMLRR
-1873 MNKLDPKTVAIE
+1873 MNRLNPKEVAIE

-1893 LERYNLRDQSGK
+1893 LERFDLRDQSGR
-1905 ALDRRQS
+1905 AIDRKQS

-2004 TTKAGKAKAA
+2004 TTKAGKIKAA
-2014 VGRFFAAHLKT
+2014 ASRFFAAHLKT

-2037 GGAVWEYFIRPANAA
+2037 GGAVWEYLIRPANAA

-2064 AKLTEILAPL
+2064 AKLTEILAPR

-2085 YQIAGKT
+2085 YTIAGKT

-2150 TYRPAIAAKERRV
+2150 TFRPAIAAKERRV

-2175 FAVRSA
+2175 FTVRSA

-2255 SDVIHD
+2255 ADVIHD

-2284 KDHYGTDILR
+2284 KDHYGTDVLR

-2334 VSALKQPLGIL
+2334 IPALNQPLGIL

-2370 TREAQGVSAFMK
+2370 TREAQGVSPFMQ

-2394 LRNALEQQNA
+2394 LRNALEQQGA
-2404 IRQAMGRYG
+2404 IRQTMSRYG
-2413 YVLIMAVQQQVDVIT
+2413 YALIMAVQQQVDVIT

-2442 IQDAVAQADQAVID
+2442 IQDAVAHADQAVID

-2487 TVLNLEI
+2487 TVLNLEV

-2541 QAAVGKAVA
+2541 QTAVGKAVA

-2577 SIADAYKLIEQ
+2577 SIADAYKLGAQ
-2588 TRQGELDDG
+2588 AWQGELDAG
-2597 FRRALINIAGSWY
+2597 FRRALINTAGSWY
-2610 GLPSAQLNRSWDGF
+2610 GLPAAQINRSWDGV
-2624 EALDDGKTDNPLA
+2624 EALGDDKTDNPLS

>member
-1 MDLLQDALA
+1 MTDFDLLQQRLNLASALKERPDAFA
-10 RRDNLL
+10 RRTKIAAALQKPPGLINAEDENLYDVDSTMRALDGRPVLLKTIRDNS
-16 QAFNRNPDQAAELRR
+16 AFAKLAHDDFERLANIEHLATLKQERLRR
-31 IAQETNTP
+31 E
-39 AGFVDDHTRALHR
+39 R
-52 LNGLEQSLSG
+52 
-62 LSILPTAIRRSLN
+62 
-75 FATLAQDDMET
+75 
-86 LASLEK
+86 
-92 VSQARQRRR
+92 
-101 AQQEKEAAARYEANQ
+101 EANR
-116 PGILAE
+116 PWFMHGALDEAWANIRKIPKAAWADANDKE
-122 NRDNFFAGFR
+122 VE
-132 DFFNKR
+132 
-138 DLKTAVERQAELEQ
+138 DLRYTLQ
-152 FNRGEGFEGLHYQ
+152 
-165 ISELEKA
+165 ELEKA
-172 AAEEGGM
+172 GTLTEEGRARIEADIKIHENQRDTAFDEIADINRSIADNSPEDLNIWQKMGRGAVTSLPQMAAAAGITMVSRNPTLGALAMGYGVKETSTAEARIAGLDYDAAQRKGMIDGAAEAAFEILPLGKMMGLYGRGAAQEGRATLKELGKTVASEVAGENATQLIQ
-179 DKLSPEAQQQ
+179 DANNLWHGLDPVWQKAIEEHGLFSPESLKIQGERQ
-189 YRELIARREGMA
+189 LIASGA
-201 AEIMGER
+201 A
-208 DQAIADYLEDAASI
+208 
-222 AAVPRSDKTQAQ
+222 
-234 MEALGQMQG
+234 ALTSG
-243 ADKFFYALENP
+243 
-254 RTLAQTVSGSAGYMA
+254 TLSA
-269 PALAA
+269 PALIAN
-274 TVGAT
+274 
-279 ATAGPG
+279 
-285 AGMAVAGAGSYI
+285 MR
-297 GERSATIADRLEQL
+297 RSQEQ
-311 AQARGGL
+311 
-318 SGLRLEEVRDLI
+318 DI
-330 AGADVDEIISAA
+330 
-342 NRRGA
+342 
-347 AVGLFD
+347 
-353 ALSMGVAGKI
+353 
-363 AGWGSRTGRHV
+363 T
-374 SAAGAGIAASMGM
+374 
-387 GAAGEAAGQIADRGE
+387 
-402 VHDWGDVGLEAVA
+402 
-415 EIATGGTE
+415 
-423 LASAYAHLGIE
+423 
-434 GMKKEQATDLD
+434 

-462 APDVFRGLAE
+462 APGVFRGWAE
-472 QIEENADIRH
+472 RIEENADIQSW
-482 YYVDGNAL
+482 YVDGNAL

-495 VAALEEALPDRVGEI
+495 VAALETALPDRVGEI

-530 IAPDKGLEDAIKPH
+530 IAPDKGLEDAITPH

-565 QDIRNE
+565 GAITENVARAAEAETRQTEADAIRDDIAAQLTATGRMTADASTANAALPAAFYQNIAERLGISVSEAYEKYKLKVVGEPLVGLNQAMPDVAALINGAKEKIRNFVQGWRNQQGGKPFVDYLE
-571 VTRLAAEDT
+571 VNE
-580 RATEIQALEQSIIE
+580 E
-594 QLNTAGQTTTEAN
+594 
-607 RTYATLYAA
+607 
-616 SVDTLS
+616 
-622 RRMGISPQ
+622 
-630 EYHAQYGIHIVGGQ
+630 
-644 VAIRTQAGE
+644 
-653 QTLSPAEAARQ
+653 
-664 LAAGAGAAVQ
+664 AVQ
-674 GGQNAG
+674 EASQHGL
-680 TAGNTQVIDTE
+680 
-691 VVSEVARF
+691 
-699 GGMDIA
+699 DIA
-705 GYQRA
+705 GYRHVISDEAVNHIISRHSDQKVETTRA
-710 IAHDAVAIQQE
+710 QIA
-721 NGKKQNIPL
+721 L
-730 TDADRTT
+730 TDADLET
-737 ISDTITTPDVRLY
+737 IADVVSTPDRRVY
-750 GLKTPDGQRAL
+750 GMKTKDGLDIIASIKRMPDGTL
-761 VSVKALPEGG
+761 SL
-771 VAVVEEVLAGGKTLA
+771 VEEVRTGRRKLA
-786 VKSLRRYTGDTEQT
+786 VKTLR
-800 LKALREES
+800 KH
-808 WQRGNRETIFDVPVT
+808 
-823 PRQASAQN
+823 
-831 SYQQLDETADS
+831 
-842 AFAQAVDDVVAGRVA
+842 VA
-857 AGYIDL
+857 ATDFNRI
-863 GTTPEVLKLVGV
+863 TQVLLSNARS
-875 PDGKVRISGG
+875 DG
-885 VIEKAVVSYLD
+885 
-896 RHNSYDESRHAIR
+896 NHANIH
-909 PEDLKRLP
+909 
-917 ANLNDPIAVFKSAT
+917 V
-931 RADSFVV
+931 
-938 LTELM
+938 
-943 ERESGRDK
+943 
-951 PVIAA
+951 
-956 LHLKKG
+956 
-962 KRGLDL
+962 
-968 VDIASVY
+968 VDI
-975 GRSNR
+975 
-980 QLVRAFDTDLLYL
+980 D
-993 NKQKGQQFLNT
+993 
-1004 HPLQLHWDLTSDADL
+1004 
-1019 SARNVKTNDDLSQ
+1019 RNH
-1032 AASTEEAATQA
+1032 
-1043 TEAQA
+1043 
-1048 AQQNTPAQDSYQQ
+1048 TPAANNGQDTLNQN
-1061 TTANTAQAEEF
+1061 AN
-1072 ETTAQQYGGEVAYN
+1072 
-1086 AAKAAGQTELNYR
+1086 AG
-1099 QWVQVRTPSFKAWF
+1099 
-1113 GDWQNDPENA
+1113 
-1123 SKVVNPQTG
+1123 SK
-1132 EPQVVY
+1132 
-1138 HSTLADFD
+1138 
-1146 VFQNDRNIHFVS
+1146 R
-1158 GDPKFVE
+1158 
-1165 KFIVQENGEMARGAN
+1165 
-1180 IMPLFVAAK
+1180 
-1189 NPFDYSNKT
+1189 
-1198 HVKQIAMKAGLG
+1198 
-1210 TGAVSEVKK
+1210 
-1219 GKWQR
+1219 
-1224 LEDRTVLEA
+1224 
-1233 IKNSGLD
+1233 
-1240 GLYVNEDG
+1240 
-1248 IRNLAVFSPEQLK
+1248 
-1261 SATGNSGAFDPADA
+1261 GAFDPT
-1275 NIYHQDAP
+1275 
-1283 VPRGAFSPDTNTIT
+1283 TNTIA
-1297 LTPNA
+1297 LLEKA
-1302 DLSTFIHELGHYF
+1302 DLSTFIHELGHFYF
-1315 LETLTRHASEL
+1315 ETLTRIANDL
-1326 RARNDAGEALTDG
+1326 RARDNAAGGGTLTEG
-1339 QKQIINDADRLLAN
+1339 EIQILKDVDTLIGKA
-1353 LGGLDL
+1353 GHTLD
-1359 DTWHSMTIEE
+1359 DWNQMTLEE
-1369 KRSHH
+1369 RRYHH
-1374 ELAAR
+1374 ENIAR
-1379 QFETYVLEGKAPSL
+1379 QFEAYLMEGKAPSV
-1393 ELQGAFQRFRAWL
+1393 ELQGIFSRLRSWL
-1406 LRIYKAA
+1406 FAVYKKLTA
-1413 RNLNAPLNDEVRQ
+1413 LNVQLDDDVRQ

-1432 ATSDAIEL
+1432 ASDEAIQI

-1445 SMMQI
+1445 SMMPL
-1450 FDNAEEA
+1450 FATPEAA

-1481 MSLRMLGDA
+1481 MSLRMLADA

-1495 LKHKALKAKS
+1495 LKHKALKAKD

-1510 LRHEA
+1510 LRGET

-1528 YRVWQMLSG
+1528 YRVWQMLTG

-1544 IASNQRP
+1544 IASNKRP
-1551 WTDAVA
+1551 WTDDVA
-1557 PEHDDLFTAIAKI
+1557 PEHDDLFTAIAKL

-1577 IERTWGF
+1577 IESTWGF

-1667 SFRLDYA
+1667 AFRLDYA

-1838 TAAAEKRNQ
+1838 TAATEKRNQ

-1861 VETKK
+1861 VEVKK
-1866 HALYLRR
+1866 LAMMLRR
-1873 MNKLDPKTVAIE
+1873 MNRLNPKEVAIE

-2004 TTKAGKAKAA
+2004 TTKAGKIKAA
-2014 VGRFFAAHLKT
+2014 ASRFFAAHLKT

-2037 GGAVWEYFIRPANAA
+2037 GGALWEYLIRPANAA

-2064 AKLTEILAPL
+2064 AKLTEILAPR

-2085 YQIAGKT
+2085 YTIAGKT

-2150 TYRPAIAAKERRV
+2150 TFRPAIAAKERRV

-2175 FAVRSA
+2175 FTVRSA
-2181 DGQIVE
+2181 DGQIVD

-2284 KDHYGTDILR
+2284 KDHYGTDVLR

-2370 TREAQGVSAFMK
+2370 TREAQGASVFMK

-2413 YVLIMAVQQQVDVIT
+2413 YVLIMAVQQQVDIIT

-2442 IQDAVAQADQAVID
+2442 IQDAVAHADQAVID

-2487 TVLNLEI
+2487 TVLNLEV
-2494 NALTSKRSLGYKA
+2494 NALTAKRSLGYKA

-2541 QAAVGKAVA
+2541 QTAVGKAVA

-2577 SIADAYKLIEQ
+2577 SIADAYKLGAQ
-2588 TRQGELDDG
+2588 AWQGELDAG
-2597 FRRALINIAGSWY
+2597 FRRALINTAGSWY
-2610 GLPSAQLNRSWDGF
+2610 GLPAAQINRSWDGV
-2624 EALDDGKTDNPLA
+2624 EALGDDKTDNPLS

>member
-116 PGILAE
+116 PGVLAE
-122 NRDNFFAGFR
+122 NRDNFFAGLR

-189 YRELIARREGMA
+189 YRELIARREGMP
-201 AEIMGER
+201 AEISGER

-222 AAVPRSDKTQAQ
+222 AAVPRSDKTQTQ

-243 ADKFFYALENP
+243 ADKIFYALENP

-347 AVGLFD
+347 AVGVFD

-363 AGWGSRTGRHV
+363 AGWGSRTGRHA

-387 GAAGEAAGQIADRGE
+387 GAAGEAAGQLADRGE
-402 VHDWGDVGLEAVA
+402 VQDWGDVGLEAVA
-415 EIATGGTE
+415 EIATGGAE
-423 LASAYAHLGIE
+423 LLSAYAHLGIE
-434 GMKKEQATDLD
+434 GMKKEQAADLE

-462 APDVFRGLAE
+462 APDVFRGLTE
-472 QIEENADIRH
+472 RIEENADIQH

-495 VAALEEALPDRVGEI
+495 VAALETALPDRVGEI

-530 IAPDKGLEDAIKPH
+530 IAPDKGLEDAITPH

-565 QDIRNE
+565 GDIARNVERAERAAAQQTEADAIRDDFAAQITATGRMTRDAALQNAALPAAFYQTVAERLGISVSEAYEKYKLKVVGEPLVGLNQAMPDVAALISGAKEKIRNFVQGWRNKQGGKPFVDYLE
-571 VTRLAAEDT
+571 VNEEAVQE
-580 RATEIQALEQSIIE
+580 
-594 QLNTAGQTTTEAN
+594 AGQHG
-607 RTYATLYAA
+607 L
-616 SVDTLS
+616 
-622 RRMGISPQ
+622 
-630 EYHAQYGIHIVGGQ
+630 
-644 VAIRTQAGE
+644 
-653 QTLSPAEAARQ
+653 
-664 LAAGAGAAVQ
+664 
-674 GGQNAG
+674 
-680 TAGNTQVIDTE
+680 
-691 VVSEVARF
+691 
-699 GGMDIA
+699 DIA
-705 GYQRA
+705 GYQHV
-710 IAHDAVAIQQE
+710 IDTDAVKHIIARHSDPKIEATRGQHV
-721 NGKKQNIPL
+721 I
-730 TDADRTT
+730 TDTDLET
-737 ISDTITTPDVRLY
+737 IAEVVSSPDKRIYGMKTKDGLDVIASIKRL
-750 GLKTPDGQRAL
+750 PDGTMAL
-761 VSVKALPEGG
+761 
-771 VAVVEEVLAGGKTLA
+771 VEEVRRGRRKLA
-786 VKSLRRYTGDTEQT
+786 VKTLR
-800 LKALREES
+800 KH
-808 WQRGNRETIFDVPVT
+808 
-823 PRQASAQN
+823 
-831 SYQQLDETADS
+831 
-842 AFAQAVDDVVAGRVA
+842 VA
-857 AGYIDL
+857 ATDYNTVVD
-863 GTTPEVLKLVGV
+863 TVLSHARS
-875 PDGKVRISGG
+875 DG
-885 VIEKAVVSYLD
+885 
-896 RHNSYDESRHAIR
+896 NHANIQ
-909 PEDLKRLP
+909 
-917 ANLNDPIAVFKSAT
+917 I
-931 RADSFVV
+931 
-938 LTELM
+938 
-943 ERESGRDK
+943 
-951 PVIAA
+951 
-956 LHLKKG
+956 
-962 KRGLDL
+962 
-968 VDIASVY
+968 VDI
-975 GRSNR
+975 
-980 QLVRAFDTDLLYL
+980 
-993 NKQKGQQFLNT
+993 K
-1004 HPLQLHWDLTSDADL
+1004 
-1019 SARNVKTNDDLSQ
+1019 RN
-1032 AASTEEAATQA
+1032 
-1043 TEAQA
+1043 
-1048 AQQNTPAQDSYQQ
+1048 NTPAANNGQDVLNQDPAPSGDFSAQ
-1061 TTANTAQAEEF
+1061 TTEQQRQFAE
-1072 ETTAQQYGGEVAYN
+1072 TAQQYGGEEAYA
-1086 AAKAAGQTELNYR
+1086 AAKADGETNLTYR
-1099 QWVQVRTPSFKAWF
+1099 QWVQVRTPAFKEWF
-1113 GDWQNDPENA
+1113 GDWENDPEAA
-1123 SKVVNPQTG
+1123 SKVIDPQTG

-1261 SATGNSGAFDPADA
+1261 SATGNTGAFDPADT
-1275 NIYHQDAP
+1275 NIYHQNADDS
-1283 VPRGAFSPDTNTIT
+1283 RGAFDPTTNTIA
-1297 LTPNA
+1297 LLEKA
-1302 DLSTFIHELGHYF
+1302 DLSTFIHELGHFYF
-1315 LETLTRHASEL
+1315 ETLVRIANDL
-1326 RARNDAGEALTDG
+1326 RARDDAAGGGTLTEGEI
-1339 QKQIINDADRLLAN
+1339 QILKDVDTLIGKA
-1353 LGGLDL
+1353 GHTLD
-1359 DTWHSMTIEE
+1359 DWNQMTLKE
-1369 KRSHH
+1369 RRYHH
-1374 ELAAR
+1374 ETVAR
-1379 QFETYVLEGKAPSL
+1379 QFEAYLMEGKAPSV
-1393 ELQGAFQRFRAWL
+1393 ELQGIFSRLRSWL
-1406 LRIYKAA
+1406 FAVYKKLTA
-1413 RNLNAPLNDEVRQ
+1413 LNVQLDDDVRQ

-1432 ATSDAIEL
+1432 ASDEAIQI

-1445 SMMQI
+1445 SMMPL
-1450 FDNAEEA
+1450 FSTPEAA

-1780 ALAQASGGARLVQSA
+1780 ALAKASGGARLVQSA

-1847 VLQASLARAAHEAK
+1847 VLQASLARSAHEAK
-1861 VETKK
+1861 VEVKK
-1866 HALYLRR
+1866 LAMMLRR
-1873 MNKLDPKTVAIE
+1873 MNRLNPKEVAIE

-1893 LERYNLRDQSGK
+1893 LERFDLRDQSGR
-1905 ALDRRQS
+1905 AIDRKQS

-1943 TLTVDELRGLVDT
+1943 TLTVDGLRGLADT
-1956 VRQIEHRG
+1956 LRQIEHRG
-1964 RTKNELLTARKKED
+1964 RTKNELLTAQKNAD

-2025 AMLARRLDGDTD
+2025 AMLARRFDGNAD

-2064 AKLTEILAPL
+2064 AKLTEILAPR

-2085 YQIAGKT
+2085 YTIAGKT
-2092 RSFTHNDIFV
+2092 RSFTRNDIFV

-2150 TYRPAIAAKERRV
+2150 TFRPAIAAKERRV

-2175 FAVRSA
+2175 FTVRSA

-2255 SDVIHD
+2255 ADVIHD

-2274 LRSTRLQNAV
+2274 LRSTRLQNAI

-2370 TREAQGVSAFMK
+2370 TREAQGASPFMQ

-2394 LRNALEQQNA
+2394 LRNALEQQGA
-2404 IRQAMGRYG
+2404 IRQTMSRYG

-2442 IQDAVAQADQAVID
+2442 IQDAVAHADQAVID

-2487 TVLNLEI
+2487 TVLNLEV
-2494 NALTSKRSLGYKA
+2494 NALTAKRNLGYKA

-2541 QAAVGKAVA
+2541 QTAVGKAVA

-2577 SIADAYKLIEQ
+2577 SIADAYKLGAQ
-2588 TRQGELDDG
+2588 AWQGELDAG
-2597 FRRALINIAGSWY
+2597 FRRALINTAGSWY
-2610 GLPSAQLNRSWDGF
+2610 GLPAAQINRSWDGV
-2624 EALDDGKTDNPLA
+2624 EALGDDKTDNPLA
-2637 LIFGYKEKK
+2637 LIFGYQEKK

>member
-101 AQQEKEAAARYEANQ
+101 AQQEREYQAQYRAMQ
-116 PGILAE
+116 PNILEE
-122 NRDNFFAGFR
+122 NRDNFFAGLR

-189 YRELIARREGMA
+189 YRELIARREGMP
-201 AEIMGER
+201 AEISGER

-243 ADKFFYALENP
+243 ADKIFYVLENP

-269 PALAA
+269 PTLAA

-311 AQARGGL
+311 AQTRGGL

-363 AGWGSRTGRHV
+363 AGWGSRTGRHA

-434 GMKKEQATDLD
+434 GMKKEQAADLE

-452 AARASKLNQR
+452 AARASKLHQR

-472 QIEENADIRH
+472 QIEENADIQH

-495 VAALEEALPDRVGEI
+495 VAALETALPDRVGEI

-530 IAPDKGLEDAIKPH
+530 IAPDKRLEDAITPH

-565 QDIRNE
+565 GAITEN
-571 VTRLAAEDT
+571 AA
-580 RATEIQALEQSIIE
+580 RAERAAAQQ
-594 QLNTAGQTTTEAN
+594 TEADAI
-607 RTYATLYAA
+607 RDDFAAQLTATGRMTADASTANAA
-616 SVDTLS
+616 LPAAFYQTVAERL
-622 RRMGISPQ
+622 GIS
-630 EYHAQYGIHIVGGQ
+630 
-644 VAIRTQAGE
+644 
-653 QTLSPAEAARQ
+653 
-664 LAAGAGAAVQ
+664 
-674 GGQNAG
+674 
-680 TAGNTQVIDTE
+680 
-691 VVSEVARF
+691 VSEAYEKYKLNVV
-699 GGMDIA
+699 GEPLVGLN
-705 GYQRA
+705 
-710 IAHDAVAIQQE
+710 QE
-721 NGKKQNIPL
+721 
-730 TDADRTT
+730 
-737 ISDTITTPDVRLY
+737 
-750 GLKTPDGQRAL
+750 
-761 VSVKALPEGG
+761 ALPGTYFRRNNRDEPHNDDFVMMFADKTDRIDHYGRNLWQISPNSG
-771 VAVVEEVLAGGKTLA
+771 V
-786 VKSLRRYTGDTEQT
+786 
-800 LKALREES
+800 
-808 WQRGNRETIFDVPVT
+808 
-823 PRQASAQN
+823 
-831 SYQQLDETADS
+831 
-842 AFAQAVDDVVAGRVA
+842 RV
-857 AGYIDL
+857 
-863 GTTPEVLKLVGV
+863 
-875 PDGKVRISGG
+875 
-885 VIEKAVVSYLD
+885 
-896 RHNSYDESRHAIR
+896 
-909 PEDLKRLP
+909 
-917 ANLNDPIAVFKSAT
+917 
-931 RADSFVV
+931 RADSEEFRAAMREW
-938 LTELM
+938 LEDNETWFREM
-943 ERESGRDK
+943 GYANESGWMDTLMDLAN
-951 PVIAA
+951 PDDIVDSAGFWDIADRSIMRYFDEEVMQPNGWDVVETYDGAIAFNPDIVERVEEAEDDFDEWLEAQYEEHKAAHPQQEDTENKQGRA
-956 LHLKKG
+956 LEGDTVTHHVYD
-962 KRGLDL
+962 LDL
-968 VDIASVY
+968 DKTWAFTNAEDAAAFQQRKGEESGDASRFSLHPVEKPY
-975 GRSNR
+975 VLRKKSAG
-980 QLVRAFDTDLLYL
+980 TL
-993 NKQKGQQFLNT
+993 N
-1004 HPLQLHWDLTSDADL
+1004 
-1019 SARNVKTNDDLSQ
+1019 
-1032 AASTEEAATQA
+1032 
-1043 TEAQA
+1043 
-1048 AQQNTPAQDSYQQ
+1048 QNT
-1061 TTANTAQAEEF
+1061 
-1072 ETTAQQYGGEVAYN
+1072 
-1086 AAKAAGQTELNYR
+1086 L
-1099 QWVQVRTPSFKAWF
+1099 
-1113 GDWQNDPENA
+1113 
-1123 SKVVNPQTG
+1123 
-1132 EPQVVY
+1132 
-1138 HSTLADFD
+1138 
-1146 VFQNDRNIHFVS
+1146 
-1158 GDPKFVE
+1158 
-1165 KFIVQENGEMARGAN
+1165 
-1180 IMPLFVAAK
+1180 
-1189 NPFDYSNKT
+1189 
-1198 HVKQIAMKAGLG
+1198 
-1210 TGAVSEVKK
+1210 TGAP
-1219 GKWQR
+1219 R
-1224 LEDRTVLEA
+1224 
-1233 IKNSGLD
+1233 
-1240 GLYVNEDG
+1240 
-1248 IRNLAVFSPEQLK
+1248 
-1261 SATGNSGAFDPADA
+1261 GAFDP
-1275 NIYHQDAP
+1275 N
-1283 VPRGAFSPDTNTIT
+1283 TNTIA
-1297 LTPNA
+1297 LLEKA
-1302 DLSTFIHELGHYF
+1302 DLSTFIHELGHFYF
-1315 LETLTRHASEL
+1315 ETLTRIANDL
-1326 RARNDAGEALTDG
+1326 RARDNAAGGGTLTEG
-1339 QKQIINDADRLLAN
+1339 EIQILKDVDTLIGKA
-1353 LGGLDL
+1353 GHTLD
-1359 DTWHSMTIEE
+1359 DWNRMTLEE
-1369 KRSHH
+1369 RRHHH
-1374 ELAAR
+1374 ETVAR
-1379 QFETYVLEGKAPSL
+1379 QFEAYLMEGKAPSV
-1393 ELQGAFQRFRAWL
+1393 ELQGIFSRLRSWL
-1406 LRIYKAA
+1406 FAVYKKLTA
-1413 RNLNAPLNDEVRQ
+1413 LNVQLDDDVRQ

-1432 ATSDAIEL
+1432 ASDEAIQI

-1445 SMMQI
+1445 SMMPL
-1450 FDNAEEA
+1450 FSTPEAA

-1481 MSLRMLGDA
+1481 MSLRMLADA
-1490 KAIAR
+1490 KAIGR
-1495 LKHKALKAKS
+1495 LKHRALKAKD

-1510 LRHEA
+1510 LRGET

-1528 YRVWQMLSG
+1528 YRVWQMLTG

-1544 IASNQRP
+1544 IASNKRP
-1551 WTDAVA
+1551 WTDDVA
-1557 PEHDDLFTAIAKI
+1557 PEHDDLFTAIAKL
-1570 GGINRQE
+1570 GGINRSD
-1577 IERTWGF
+1577 IESTWGF

-1648 QPDPGSGKTGEHAH
+1648 QPDPGIGKTGEHAH

-1667 SFRLDYA
+1667 AFRLDYA
-1674 SLAEMGYGDEQIAA
+1674 SLAEMGYDDAQIAT

-1734 SAVRAFTDRIMLE
+1734 TVVRDLTDRIMLE

-1827 ALAAMKKGDIA
+1827 AQAAMKKGDIA

-1964 RTKNELLTARKKED
+1964 KVKNQLLLEQKQQDLNVAKEEISESVKAAGNGKIVD
-1978 YNTAIENM
+1978 N
-1986 VASIDAHAR
+1986 S
-1995 VSGIENRTP
+1995 TP
-2004 TTKAGKAKAA
+2004 ATWLGQRMAALRRFGWMHTKAST
-2014 VGRFFAAHLKT
+2014 VFYI
-2025 AMLARRLDGDTD
+2025 LDG
-2037 GGAVWEYFIRPANAA
+2037 GQRNGPMWRYFGKLANARANFEA
-2052 ADRETTMRAEAT
+2052 AERARLSEALM
-2064 AKLTEILAPL
+2064 KISAPL
-2074 IRDRAANRKKS
+2074 FKRKGLYKRSIRSDIPDRNGQPRV
-2085 YQIAGKT
+2085 
-2092 RSFTHNDIFV
+2092 FTPMQVFTV
-2102 MALNRGNEGNLQR
+2102 ALNMGNAGNLQR
-2115 LLGGENWEETDLA
+2115 LLDGNHWTRDQVER
-2128 PLFAELTAADWQAVQ
+2128 LTANLTGDEWRAVQ
-2143 AIWDYFE
+2143 NIWNLFE
-2150 TYRPAIAAKERRV
+2150 SMKEQVAAKERRV
-2163 NGIEPQWVAPTP
+2163 NGIEPQWVE
-2175 FAVRSA
+2175 AVPLTVTSI
-2181 DGQIVE
+2181 DGE
-2187 MRGGYY
+2187 TLHLRGGYY
-2193 PIRYDTQASERAAE
+2193 PVKYDAGQSQQAEQFQDAEAGQIMTNAAFT
-2207 DDAASAVQAQMR
+2207 S
-2219 GVHSAATTRRGHTKS
+2219 ATTRRSYTKA
-2234 RVKEVH
+2234 RAAAVKD
-2240 NRPLV
+2240 RPLLLDISV
-2245 YNFAGIYSGF
+2245 MYDGLNEI
-2255 SDVIHD
+2255 VHD
-2261 LAWHEYLIDANKL
+2261 LAWHEFLIDANRL
-2274 LRSTRLQNAV
+2274 IRSHRVDSVIRDYHGAEYVRLI
-2284 KDHYGTDILR
+2284 KDWL
-2294 QFKTWIQDIAV
+2294 QDIAA
-2305 GDNETLAAGEDA
+2305 GDKIPSTYGARMVAAI
-2317 LRTVRR
+2317 RQNV
-2323 YASMAGLAFNV
+2323 SFAGLAFNV
-2334 VSALKQPLGIL
+2334 VSALKQLSGLPNSI
-2345 QSVARVGGQDILGAT
+2345 VRVGAPDILAAT
-2360 AQFIRNPVAM
+2360 LQYMRRGRAM
-2370 TREAQGVSAFMK
+2370 TREAVAASAVME

-2394 LRNALEQQNA
+2394 VRNSLRRQGRIKQQLY
-2404 IRQAMGRYG
+2404 RWG
-2413 YVLIMAVQQQVDVIT
+2413 YAPLLFFQQQVDVIT
-2428 WHAQLNKSLRAGAD
+2428 WHGEYNKQLAAGMSEA
-2442 IQDAVAQADQAVID
+2442 DAVALADQAVLD
-2456 SQGSGMTKD
+2456 AQGGGELKD
-2465 LAAIERGGEWRK
+2465 LSAIERDPTGK
-2477 LFTVYYGFMN
+2477 IFTVFYSYMN
-2487 TVLNLEI
+2487 TVLNLGIVTVKGRASIGRKAAALLTLFTVPAIIDTLLGTMLTLGDDDDDETLGQKLVEGQI
-2494 NALTSKRSLGYKA
+2494 SYLMGLTVLTREASGAAKALFGVDKGSYKGPTAFRFFDDLHKAAKQIGQGEMDEAMLTSIIN
-2507 GTVLMLSVAMPIIDA
+2507 LS
-2522 ALSDLLKP
+2522 
-2530 GDSDDWDEDHW
+2530 GD
-2541 QAAVGKAVA
+2541 
-2550 NSLTGHFF
+2550 F
-2558 ALRELQFGGRSYSG
+2558 
-2572 PTGTR
+2572 
-2577 SIADAYKLIEQ
+2577 
-2588 TRQGELDDG
+2588 
-2597 FRRALINIAGSWY
+2597 
-2610 GLPSAQLNRSWDGF
+2610 GLPSAQINRSIKGIK
-2624 EALDDGKTDNPLA
+2624 ALEEGKTDNPLA
-2637 LIFGYKEKK
+2637 VAVGYKEKK

>member
-52 LNGLEQSLSG
+52 LNGLEKTLSN
-62 LSILPTAIRRSLN
+62 LSILPAAIRRSLN

-101 AQQEKEAAARYEANQ
+101 AQQEQEYQAQYRAMQ
-116 PGILAE
+116 PNILEE
-122 NRDNFFAGFR
+122 NRDNFFAGLR
-132 DFFNKR
+132 DFVNKR
-138 DLKTAVERQAELEQ
+138 DLKTAVERQAELGQ
-152 FNRGEGFEGLHYQ
+152 FTRGEGFEGLHYQ

-243 ADKFFYALENP
+243 ADKIFYVLENP

-452 AARASKLNQR
+452 AARESKLHQR

-472 QIEENADIRH
+472 QIEENADIQH

-495 VAALEEALPDRVGEI
+495 VAALETALPDRVGEI

-516 GGTVQIPAADILTK
+516 GGSVQIPAADILTR
-530 IAPDKGLEDAIKPH
+530 IAPKPELEEAIKPH
-544 LRTADGLSLHELETT
+544 LRTADSLSLHELETT

-565 QDIRNE
+565 GAITENAARAERAAAQQTETDAIRDDFAAQITATGRM
-571 VTRLAAEDT
+571 TRDAALQN
-580 RATEIQALEQSIIE
+580 AALP
-594 QLNTAGQTTTEAN
+594 AAFYQTVAQ
-607 RTYATLYAA
+607 RL
-616 SVDTLS
+616 
-622 RRMGISPQ
+622 GISVSEAYEKYKLKVVGEPLVGLNQ
-630 EYHAQYGIHIVGGQ
+630 EVWHGTPYFGIENEGFSLRAIGTGEGAQAYGWGIYF
-644 VAIRTQAGE
+644 AGDRE
-653 QTLSPAEAARQ
+653 ISEAYRRKLSPAESVISFPEFDESVTFIETNEGWVSEEDGGVLEGMEAAAADILEHGDIETVRQ
-664 LAAGAGAAVQ
+664 NLAEALEDGFDRIQVYRSSNEYDVDDVQEALDLIERGGIKNETRNGQLYSADIPENDVLLDYDAPLSAQPGAVKEALAKAFAEQGKEETFAEMQEEDARGEDFYNALAEPQEASETLLKHGIPGLRYLDGNSRADGEGNHNFVIWDEDLLTPEEAQIEAYYQSAAPVARLSGEEIAADLTQDNVTEKTRDWFKANLQGKVFHREGVGDIRITGGSWKKKLRFNLKRDLLKARLVPAIPDVLQHGHYYGRRELDKVRDDNIVAFHYFGANVEVGGNVVEVSVSVAEDQFGKLFYNINPNPRERTEKKLPLLPGEKDQGAGASTDATSI
-674 GGQNAG
+674 GE
-680 TAGNTQVIDTE
+680 NTD
-691 VVSEVARF
+691 VSEDLE
-699 GGMDIA
+699 GNIS
-705 GYQRA
+705 
-710 IAHDAVAIQQE
+710 E
-721 NGKKQNIPL
+721 SNGDVNIN
-730 TDADRTT
+730 
-737 ISDTITTPDVRLY
+737 
-750 GLKTPDGQRAL
+750 
-761 VSVKALPEGG
+761 
-771 VAVVEEVLAGGKTLA
+771 
-786 VKSLRRYTGDTEQT
+786 YT
-800 LKALREES
+800 
-808 WQRGNRETIFDVPVT
+808 N
-823 PRQASAQN
+823 N
-831 SYQQLDETADS
+831 
-842 AFAQAVDDVVAGRVA
+842 
-857 AGYIDL
+857 
-863 GTTPEVLKLVGV
+863 
-875 PDGKVRISGG
+875 
-885 VIEKAVVSYLD
+885 
-896 RHNSYDESRHAIR
+896 
-909 PEDLKRLP
+909 
-917 ANLNDPIAVFKSAT
+917 
-931 RADSFVV
+931 
-938 LTELM
+938 
-943 ERESGRDK
+943 
-951 PVIAA
+951 
-956 LHLKKG
+956 
-962 KRGLDL
+962 
-968 VDIASVY
+968 
-975 GRSNR
+975 
-980 QLVRAFDTDLLYL
+980 
-993 NKQKGQQFLNT
+993 NT
-1004 HPLQLHWDLTSDADL
+1004 F
-1019 SARNVKTNDDLSQ
+1019 
-1032 AASTEEAATQA
+1032 
-1043 TEAQA
+1043 
-1048 AQQNTPAQDSYQQ
+1048 QQN
-1061 TTANTAQAEEF
+1061 
-1072 ETTAQQYGGEVAYN
+1072 
-1086 AAKAAGQTELNYR
+1086 K
-1099 QWVQVRTPSFKAWF
+1099 
-1113 GDWQNDPENA
+1113 
-1123 SKVVNPQTG
+1123 
-1132 EPQVVY
+1132 
-1138 HSTLADFD
+1138 
-1146 VFQNDRNIHFVS
+1146 
-1158 GDPKFVE
+1158 
-1165 KFIVQENGEMARGAN
+1165 GA
-1180 IMPLFVAAK
+1180 P
-1189 NPFDYSNKT
+1189 
-1198 HVKQIAMKAGLG
+1198 
-1210 TGAVSEVKK
+1210 
-1219 GKWQR
+1219 R
-1224 LEDRTVLEA
+1224 
-1233 IKNSGLD
+1233 
-1240 GLYVNEDG
+1240 
-1248 IRNLAVFSPEQLK
+1248 
-1261 SATGNSGAFDPADA
+1261 GAFDP
-1275 NIYHQDAP
+1275 
-1283 VPRGAFSPDTNTIT
+1283 STNTIA
-1297 LTPNA
+1297 LLEKA
-1302 DLSTFIHELGHYF
+1302 DLSTFIHELGHFYF
-1315 LETLTRHASEL
+1315 ETLTRIANDL
-1326 RARNDAGEALTDG
+1326 RARDNAAGGGTLTDG
-1339 QKQIINDADRLLAN
+1339 EIQILKDVDTLIGKA
-1353 LGGLDL
+1353 GHTLD
-1359 DTWHSMTIEE
+1359 DWNRMTLEE
-1369 KRSHH
+1369 RRHHH
-1374 ELAAR
+1374 ETVAR
-1379 QFETYVLEGKAPSL
+1379 QFEAYLMEGKAPSV
-1393 ELQGAFQRFRAWL
+1393 ELQGIFSRLRSWL
-1406 LRIYKAA
+1406 FAVYKKLTA
-1413 RNLNAPLNDEVRQ
+1413 LNVKLDDDVRQ

-1432 ATSDAIEL
+1432 ASDEAIQL

-1445 SMMQI
+1445 SMGAL
-1450 FDNAEEA
+1450 FATPEAA

-1481 MSLRMLGDA
+1481 MSLRMLADA
-1490 KAIAR
+1490 KAIGR
-1495 LKHKALKAKS
+1495 LKHKALRAKD

-1510 LRHEA
+1510 LRGET

-1528 YRVWQMLSG
+1528 YRVWQMLTG

-1544 IASNQRP
+1544 IASNKRP
-1551 WTDAVA
+1551 WSDAVV
-1557 PEHDDLFTAIAKI
+1557 PEHDDLFTAIAKL
-1570 GGINRQE
+1570 GGINRSD
-1577 IERTWGF
+1577 IESTWGF

-1648 QPDPGSGKTGEHAH
+1648 QPDPGVGKTGEHTH

-1667 SFRLDYA
+1667 AFRLDYA
-1674 SLAEMGYGDEQIAA
+1674 SLAEMGYDDAQIAT

-1734 SAVRAFTDRIMLE
+1734 TAVRDLADRIMLE
-1747 RHGELATPEAISEA
+1747 RHGELATPEAIGEA

-1847 VLQASLARAAHEAK
+1847 VLQASLARAAYEAK

-2004 TTKAGKAKAA
+2004 TTKAGKIKAA
-2014 VGRFFAAHLKT
+2014 ASRFFAAHLKT

-2037 GGAVWEYFIRPANAA
+2037 GGALWEYLIRPANAA

-2064 AKLTEILAPL
+2064 AKLTEILAPR

-2085 YQIAGKT
+2085 YTIAGKT

-2150 TYRPAIAAKERRV
+2150 TFRPAIAAKERRV
-2163 NGIEPQWVAPTP
+2163 NGVEPQWVAPTP
-2175 FAVRSA
+2175 FTVRSA

-2234 RVKEVH
+2234 RVQEVH

-2284 KDHYGTDILR
+2284 KDHYGTDVLR

-2345 QSVARVGGQDILGAT
+2345 QSVARVGGQDVLAVT

-2370 TREAQGVSAFMK
+2370 TREAQGVSPFMQ

-2394 LRNALEQQNA
+2394 LRNALEQQGA
-2404 IRQAMGRYG
+2404 IRQTMSRYG
-2413 YVLIMAVQQQVDVIT
+2413 YALIMAVQQQVDVIT
-2428 WHAQLNKSLRAGAD
+2428 WHAQLNKSLRAGVD
-2442 IQDAVAQADQAVID
+2442 IQDAVAHADQAVID

-2487 TVLNLEI
+2487 TVLNLEV

-2530 GDSDDWDEDHW
+2530 GDSDDWDEEHW
-2541 QAAVGKAVA
+2541 QASVGKAVA

-2577 SIADAYKLIEQ
+2577 SIADAYKLGAQ
-2588 TRQGELDDG
+2588 AWQGELDAG
-2597 FRRALINIAGSWY
+2597 FRRALINTAGSWY
-2610 GLPSAQLNRSWDGF
+2610 GLPAAQINRSWDGF

>member
-1 MDLLQDALA
+1 MTDFDLLQQRLNLANALKERPDAFA
-10 RRDNLL
+10 RRTKIAAALQKPPGLINADDENLYDVDSTMRALDGRPVLLKTIRDNS
-16 QAFNRNPDQAAELRR
+16 AFAKLAHDDFERLANIEHLATLKQERLRR
-31 IAQETNTP
+31 E
-39 AGFVDDHTRALHR
+39 R
-52 LNGLEQSLSG
+52 
-62 LSILPTAIRRSLN
+62 
-75 FATLAQDDMET
+75 
-86 LASLEK
+86 
-92 VSQARQRRR
+92 
-101 AQQEKEAAARYEANQ
+101 EANR
-116 PGILAE
+116 PWFMHGALDEAWANIRKIPKAAW
-122 NRDNFFAGFR
+122 AGKN
-132 DFFNKR
+132 DKEVE
-138 DLKTAVERQAELEQ
+138 DLRYTLQ
-152 FNRGEGFEGLHYQ
+152 
-165 ISELEKA
+165 ELEKA
-172 AAEEGGM
+172 GTLTEEGRARIEADIKIHENQRDAAFDEIADINRSIADNSPEDLNIWQKMGRGAVTSLPQMAAAAGITMVSRNPTLGALAMGYGVKETSTAEARMAGLDYDAAQRKGMIDGAAEAAFEILPLGKMMGLYGRGAAQEGRATLKELGKTVASEVAGENATQLIQ
-179 DKLSPEAQQQ
+179 DANNLWHGLDPVWQKAIAEHGLFSPESLKIQGERQ
-189 YRELIARREGMA
+189 LIASGA
-201 AEIMGER
+201 A
-208 DQAIADYLEDAASI
+208 
-222 AAVPRSDKTQAQ
+222 
-234 MEALGQMQG
+234 ALTSG
-243 ADKFFYALENP
+243 
-254 RTLAQTVSGSAGYMA
+254 TLSA
-269 PALAA
+269 PALIAN
-274 TVGAT
+274 
-279 ATAGPG
+279 
-285 AGMAVAGAGSYI
+285 MR
-297 GERSATIADRLEQL
+297 RSQEQDIA
-311 AQARGGL
+311 
-318 SGLRLEEVRDLI
+318 
-330 AGADVDEIISAA
+330 
-342 NRRGA
+342 
-347 AVGLFD
+347 
-353 ALSMGVAGKI
+353 
-363 AGWGSRTGRHV
+363 
-374 SAAGAGIAASMGM
+374 
-387 GAAGEAAGQIADRGE
+387 
-402 VHDWGDVGLEAVA
+402 
-415 EIATGGTE
+415 
-423 LASAYAHLGIE
+423 
-434 GMKKEQATDLD
+434 

-462 APDVFRGLAE
+462 APDVFRGLTE
-472 QIEENADIRH
+472 RIEENADIQH

-530 IAPDKGLEDAIKPH
+530 IAPDKGLEDAITPH
-544 LRTADGLSLHELETT
+544 LRTADGLSLHELEST

-571 VTRLAAEDT
+571 VTRLAAEDA
-580 RATEIQALEQSIIE
+580 RATEIQVLEQSIIE
-594 QLNTAGQTTTEAN
+594 QLNTAGQTTEEAN
-607 RTYATLYAA
+607 RTYATLYSA

-653 QTLSPAEAARQ
+653 QTITPAEAARR
-664 LAAGAGAAVQ
+664 LAAGAEAAVQ

-680 TAGNTQVIDTE
+680 TAGNTQGIDTE
-691 VVSEVARF
+691 VVSEAARF

-721 NGKKQNIPL
+721 NGKNQSVPL

-737 ISDTITTPDVRLY
+737 ISDTITNPDVRVY
-750 GLKTPDGQRAL
+750 GLKTPDGQRTL

-786 VKSLRRYTGDTEQT
+786 AKSLRRYTGDTEQT

-808 WQRGNRETIFDVPVT
+808 WQRGNRESIFDVPVT
-823 PRQASAQN
+823 PRQASSQN

-842 AFAQAVDDVVAGRVA
+842 AFAQAIERVVSGENITGFVPM
-857 AGYIDL
+857 
-863 GTTPEVLKLVGV
+863 GTTPEALQLAGL
-875 PDGKVRISGG
+875 PDVRVSIRGNVIKKVMSEWLGDG
-885 VIEKAVVSYLD
+885 HG
-896 RHNSYDESRHAIR
+896 HNLNPDT
-909 PEDLKRLP
+909 LKRLP
-917 ANLNDPIAVFKSAT
+917 MELNRPVAVARSAQ
-931 RADSFVV
+931 DSSNRDAYIV
-938 LTELM
+938 LTELT
-943 ERESGRDK
+943 ETDIYDGKEK

-956 LHLKKG
+956 LMVNVTNG
-962 KRGLDL
+962 GLE
-968 VDIASVY
+968 VVNITSVY
-975 GRSNR
+975 GRSKAQIQRSLN
-980 QLVRAFDTDLLYL
+980 TDLLYWDKEKG
-993 NKQKGQQFLNT
+993 KQFVNAFR
-1004 HPLQLHWDLTSDADL
+1004 LQLPSHLRTDAALAKANIKTNEDLTQGA
-1019 SARNVKTNDDLSQ
+1019 NPQ
-1032 AASTEEAATQA
+1032 QEFAATA
-1043 TEAQA
+1043 K
-1048 AQQNTPAQDSYQQ
+1048 
-1061 TTANTAQAEEF
+1061 
-1072 ETTAQQYGGEVAYN
+1072 QYGGEAAYEQAKVA
-1086 AAKAAGQTELNYR
+1086 GETELDYR

-1113 GDWQNDPENA
+1113 GDWENDPENA
-1123 SKVVNPQTG
+1123 SKVINEKTG
-1132 EPQVVY
+1132 EPLVVY
-1138 HSTLADFD
+1138 HARFETFDTFDRDKLGENTYVNANKTEMAMTSALGHWFNTQDLTTVKYSGYTGGESVGVFLNLREPVEIYSLDDLAQEMREYIPVD
-1146 VFQNDRNIHFVS
+1146 
-1158 GDPKFVE
+1158 
-1165 KFIVQENGEMARGAN
+1165 ENGDLKEDVSDFEDTQDITDAADEYRDGQERG
-1180 IMPLFVAAK
+1180 
-1189 NPFDYSNKT
+1189 
-1198 HVKQIAMKAGLG
+1198 
-1210 TGAVSEVKK
+1210 GA
-1219 GKWQR
+1219 
-1224 LEDRTVLEA
+1224 
-1233 IKNSGLD
+1233 D
-1240 GLYVNEDG
+1240 GLVIADDTEYGGTSYVAFDSNQ
-1248 IRNLAVFSPEQLK
+1248 IK

-1275 NIYHQDAP
+1275 NIYHQNTPA
-1283 VPRGAFSPDTNTIT
+1283 PRGAFSPDSNTIT

-1326 RARNDAGEALTDG
+1326 RARHDAGEALTDG

-1406 LRIYKAA
+1406 FRIYKAA

-1426 VFDRML
+1426 VFDRLL
-1432 ATSDAIEL
+1432 ASDEAIEL

-1445 SMMQI
+1445 SMMQL

-1495 LKHKALKAKS
+1495 LKHKALKAKN

-1551 WTDAVA
+1551 WTDAVV

-1861 VETKK
+1861 VEVKK
-1866 HALYLRR
+1866 LAMMLRR
-1873 MNKLDPKTVAIE
+1873 MNRLNPKEVAIE

-1893 LERYNLRDQSGK
+1893 LERFDLRDQSGR
-1905 ALDRRQS
+1905 AIDRKQS

-1943 TLTVDELRGLVDT
+1943 TLTVDGLRGLADT
-1956 VRQIEHRG
+1956 LRQIEHRG
-1964 RTKNELLTARKKED
+1964 KMKNQLLLEQKQQDLNVAKEEISE
-1978 YNTAIENM
+1978 T
-1986 VASIDAHAR
+1986 VKASGNGKIVDN
-1995 VSGIENRTP
+1995 STP
-2004 TTKAGKAKAA
+2004 ATWLGQRMAALRRFGWMHTKAST
-2014 VGRFFAAHLKT
+2014 VFYI
-2025 AMLARRLDGDTD
+2025 LDG
-2037 GGAVWEYFIRPANAA
+2037 GQRNGPMWRYFGKLANARANFEA
-2052 ADRETTMRAEAT
+2052 AERARLSEALM
-2064 AKLTEILAPL
+2064 KISAPL
-2074 IRDRAANRKKS
+2074 FKRKGLYKRSIRSDIPDRNGQPRV
-2085 YQIAGKT
+2085 
-2092 RSFTHNDIFV
+2092 FTPMQVFTV
-2102 MALNRGNEGNLQR
+2102 ALNMGNAGNLQR
-2115 LLGGENWEETDLA
+2115 LLDGNHWTREQVER
-2128 PLFAELTAADWQAVQ
+2128 LTANLTGDEWRAVQ
-2143 AIWDYFE
+2143 DIWNLFE
-2150 TYRPAIAAKERRV
+2150 SMKEQVAAKERRV
-2163 NGIEPQWVAPTP
+2163 NGIEPQWVE
-2175 FAVRSA
+2175 AVPLTVTSI
-2181 DGQIVE
+2181 DGE
-2187 MRGGYY
+2187 TLHLRGGYY
-2193 PIRYDTQASERAAE
+2193 PVKYDAGQSQQAEQFQDAEAGQVITNAAFT
-2207 DDAASAVQAQMR
+2207 S
-2219 GVHSAATTRRGHTKS
+2219 ATTRRSYTKA
-2234 RVKEVH
+2234 RAAAVKD
-2240 NRPLV
+2240 RPLLLDISV
-2245 YNFAGIYSGF
+2245 MYDGLNEI
-2255 SDVIHD
+2255 VHD
-2261 LAWHEYLIDANKL
+2261 LAWHEFLIDANRL
-2274 LRSTRLQNAV
+2274 IRSHRVDSAIRDYHGAEYVRLI
-2284 KDHYGTDILR
+2284 KDWL
-2294 QFKTWIQDIAV
+2294 QDIAA
-2305 GDNETLAAGEDA
+2305 GDKIPSTYGARMVAAI
-2317 LRTVRR
+2317 RQNV
-2323 YASMAGLAFNV
+2323 SFAGLAFNV
-2334 VSALKQPLGIL
+2334 VSALKQLSGLPNSI
-2345 QSVARVGGQDILGAT
+2345 VRVGAPDILAAT
-2360 AQFIRNPVAM
+2360 LQYMRRGRAM
-2370 TREAQGVSAFMK
+2370 TREAVAASAVME

-2394 LRNALEQQNA
+2394 VRNSLRRQGRVKQQLY
-2404 IRQAMGRYG
+2404 RWG
-2413 YVLIMAVQQQVDVIT
+2413 YAPLLFFQQQVDVIT
-2428 WHAQLNKSLRAGAD
+2428 WHGEYHKQLAAGMSEA
-2442 IQDAVAQADQAVID
+2442 DAVALADQAVLD
-2456 SQGSGMTKD
+2456 AQGGGELKD
-2465 LAAIERGGEWRK
+2465 LSAIERDPVGK
-2477 LFTVYYGFMN
+2477 IFTVFYSYMN
-2487 TVLNLEI
+2487 TVLNLGITTVKGRASIGRKAAALLTLFTVPAIIDTLLGTMLTLGDDDDDDETLGQKLVEGQI
-2494 NALTSKRSLGYKA
+2494 GYLMGLTVLTREASGAAKALFGVDKGSYKGPTAFRFFDDLHKAAKQIGQGEMDEAMLTSIIN
-2507 GTVLMLSVAMPIIDA
+2507 LS
-2522 ALSDLLKP
+2522 
-2530 GDSDDWDEDHW
+2530 GD
-2541 QAAVGKAVA
+2541 
-2550 NSLTGHFF
+2550 F
-2558 ALRELQFGGRSYSG
+2558 
-2572 PTGTR
+2572 
-2577 SIADAYKLIEQ
+2577 
-2588 TRQGELDDG
+2588 
-2597 FRRALINIAGSWY
+2597 
-2610 GLPSAQLNRSWDGF
+2610 GLPSAQINRSIKGIK
-2624 EALDDGKTDNPLA
+2624 ALEEGKTDNPLA
-2637 LIFGYKEKK
+2637 VAVGYKEKK

>member
-101 AQQEKEAAARYEANQ
+101 AQQEREYQAQYRAMQ
-116 PGILAE
+116 PNILEE
-122 NRDNFFAGFR
+122 NRDNFFAGMR

-243 ADKFFYALENP
+243 TDKFFYVLENP

-274 TVGAT
+274 TVGTT
-279 ATAGPG
+279 AAAGPG
-285 AGMAVAGAGSYI
+285 AGMVVAGAGSYI
-297 GERSATIADRLEQL
+297 GERSATIEERLNEL

-434 GMKKEQATDLD
+434 GMKKEQATDLE

-462 APDVFRGLAE
+462 APDVFRGWTE
-472 QIEENADIRH
+472 QIEENADIQH
-482 YYVDGNAL
+482 YYIDGNAL

-495 VAALEEALPDRVGEI
+495 VAALEEALPDRVSEI

-530 IAPDKGLEDAIKPH
+530 IAPDKRLEDAITPH

-565 QDIRNE
+565 GAITENVARAEQAAAQQTETDAIRDDFAAQITATGRMTRDAALQNAALPAAFYQNIAQRLGISVSEAYEKYKLKVVGEPLVGLNQPMTQGFQWEFGQRRGLFGIADIP
-571 VTRLAAEDT
+571 V
-580 RATEIQALEQSIIE
+580 TEISGKEL
-594 QLNTAGQTTTEAN
+594 GQDE
-607 RTYATLYAA
+607 R
-616 SVDTLS
+616 
-622 RRMGISPQ
+622 
-630 EYHAQYGIHIVGGQ
+630 
-644 VAIRTQAGE
+644 AIRTNLNE
-653 QTLSPAEAARQ
+653 
-664 LAAGAGAAVQ
+664 
-674 GGQNAG
+674 
-680 TAGNTQVIDTE
+680 
-691 VVSEVARF
+691 
-699 GGMDIA
+699 
-705 GYQRA
+705 
-710 IAHDAVAIQQE
+710 H
-721 NGKKQNIPL
+721 
-730 TDADRTT
+730 
-737 ISDTITTPDVRLY
+737 
-750 GLKTPDGQRAL
+750 LKAY
-761 VSVKALPEGG
+761 AEGG
-771 VAVVEEVLAGGKTLA
+771 LTN
-786 VKSLRRYTGDTEQT
+786 RDTG
-800 LKALREES
+800 
-808 WQRGNRETIFDVPVT
+808 W
-823 PRQASAQN
+823 
-831 SYQQLDETADS
+831 
-842 AFAQAVDDVVAGRVA
+842 
-857 AGYIDL
+857 DL
-863 GTTPEVLKLVGV
+863 
-875 PDGKVRISGG
+875 RISS
-885 VIEKAVVSYLD
+885 ED
-896 RHNSYDESRHAIR
+896 RKKLA
-909 PEDLKRLP
+909 KWFGATLP
-917 ANLNDPIAVFKSAT
+917 S
-931 RADSFVV
+931 
-938 LTELM
+938 
-943 ERESGRDK
+943 
-951 PVIAA
+951 
-956 LHLKKG
+956 
-962 KRGLDL
+962 
-968 VDIASVY
+968 
-975 GRSNR
+975 
-980 QLVRAFDTDLLYL
+980 
-993 NKQKGQQFLNT
+993 
-1004 HPLQLHWDLTSDADL
+1004 LQ
-1019 SARNVKTNDDLSQ
+1019 SQ
-1032 AASTEEAATQA
+1032 AALEEIVENAVLAESHPDSRHENSDVIGIHRLYAPVSIDGKLHRAKLTVRDYQSKSTGDKTRLRRLEAIEIENAPMGTLPMP
-1043 TEAQA
+1043 EA
-1048 AQQNTPAQDSYQQ
+1048 NLQ
-1061 TTANTAQAEEF
+1061 TTAQPTSGRLSLSVRELLRDSKRDDGTAWDFTDNTLHQ
-1072 ETTAQQYGGEVAYN
+1072 N
-1086 AAKAAGQTELNYR
+1086 ADAG
-1099 QWVQVRTPSFKAWF
+1099 
-1113 GDWQNDPENA
+1113 
-1123 SKVVNPQTG
+1123 SK
-1132 EPQVVY
+1132 
-1138 HSTLADFD
+1138 
-1146 VFQNDRNIHFVS
+1146 R
-1158 GDPKFVE
+1158 
-1165 KFIVQENGEMARGAN
+1165 
-1180 IMPLFVAAK
+1180 
-1189 NPFDYSNKT
+1189 
-1198 HVKQIAMKAGLG
+1198 
-1210 TGAVSEVKK
+1210 
-1219 GKWQR
+1219 
-1224 LEDRTVLEA
+1224 
-1233 IKNSGLD
+1233 
-1240 GLYVNEDG
+1240 
-1248 IRNLAVFSPEQLK
+1248 
-1261 SATGNSGAFDPADA
+1261 GAFDP
-1275 NIYHQDAP
+1275 N
-1283 VPRGAFSPDTNTIT
+1283 TNTIA
-1297 LTPNA
+1297 LLEKA
-1302 DLSTFIHELGHYF
+1302 DLSTFIHELGHFYF
-1315 LETLTRHASEL
+1315 ETLTRIANEL
-1326 RARNDAGEALTDG
+1326 RARDNAAGGGTLTEG
-1339 QKQIINDADRLLAN
+1339 EIRLLKDADTLLGKAE
-1353 LGGLDL
+1353 LTLD
-1359 DTWHSMTIEE
+1359 DWNQMTLKE
-1369 KRSHH
+1369 RRGHH
-1374 ELAAR
+1374 ENIAK
-1379 QFETYVLEGKAPSL
+1379 QFEAYLMTGKAPDV
-1393 ELQGAFQRFRAWL
+1393 ELQGIFSRARAWL
-1406 LRIYKAA
+1406 FAVY
-1413 RNLNAPLNDEVRQ
+1413 RNWRGLGVTLDDDVRQ

-1432 ATSDAIEL
+1432 ASDEAIQL

-1445 SMMQI
+1445 SMGAL
-1450 FDNAEEA
+1450 FATPEAA

-1468 RQFQGASDAALDE
+1468 RQFQGASDAAIDE
-1481 MSLRMLGDA
+1481 MSLRMLADA
-1490 KAIAR
+1490 KAIGR
-1495 LKHKALKAKS
+1495 LKHKALKAKD
-1505 KEAKI
+1505 KEATI
-1510 LRHEA
+1510 LRGET
-1515 EIEARNAI
+1515 EIEARRAI

-1528 YRVWQMLSG
+1528 YRVWQMLTG

-1544 IASNQRP
+1544 IASNKRP
-1551 WTDAVA
+1551 WTDDVA
-1557 PEHDDLFTAIAKI
+1557 PEHDDLFTAIAKL
-1570 GGINRQE
+1570 GGINRSD
-1577 IERTWGF
+1577 IESTWGF

-1667 SFRLDYA
+1667 AFRLDYA

-1747 RHGELATPEAISEA
+1747 RHGELATPEAIGEA
-1761 ADMAAHNDLRLRVL
+1761 ADMAAHNDRRLRVL

-1847 VLQASLARAAHEAK
+1847 VLQASLARAAYEAK

-1873 MNKLDPKTVAIE
+1873 MNKLDPKEVAIE

-1964 RTKNELLTARKKED
+1964 KEKNQLLLEQKQQDLNIAKEEISESVKAAGNGKIVD
-1978 YNTAIENM
+1978 N
-1986 VASIDAHAR
+1986 S
-1995 VSGIENRTP
+1995 TP
-2004 TTKAGKAKAA
+2004 ATWLGQRMAALRRFGWMHTKAST
-2014 VGRFFAAHLKT
+2014 VFYI
-2025 AMLARRLDGDTD
+2025 LDG
-2037 GGAVWEYFIRPANAA
+2037 GKRNGPMWRYFGKLANARANFEA
-2052 ADRETTMRAEAT
+2052 AERARLSEALM
-2064 AKLTEILAPL
+2064 KISAPL
-2074 IRDRAANRKKS
+2074 FKRKGLYKRSIRSDIPDRNGQPRV
-2085 YQIAGKT
+2085 
-2092 RSFTHNDIFV
+2092 FTPMQVFTV
-2102 MALNRGNEGNLQR
+2102 ALNMGNAGNLQR
-2115 LLGGENWEETDLA
+2115 LLDGNHWTREQVER
-2128 PLFAELTAADWQAVQ
+2128 LTANLTGDEWRAVQ
-2143 AIWDYFE
+2143 DIWNLFE
-2150 TYRPAIAAKERRV
+2150 SMKEQVAAKERRV
-2163 NGIEPQWVAPTP
+2163 NGIEPQWVE
-2175 FAVRSA
+2175 AVPLTVTSI
-2181 DGQIVE
+2181 DGE
-2187 MRGGYY
+2187 TLHLRGGYY
-2193 PIRYDTQASERAAE
+2193 PVKYDAGQSQQAEQFQDAEAGQVITNAAFT
-2207 DDAASAVQAQMR
+2207 S
-2219 GVHSAATTRRGHTKS
+2219 ATTRRSYTKA
-2234 RVKEVH
+2234 RVAAVKD
-2240 NRPLV
+2240 RPLLLDISV
-2245 YNFAGIYSGF
+2245 MYDGLNEI
-2255 SDVIHD
+2255 VHD
-2261 LAWHEYLIDANKL
+2261 LAWHEFLIDANRL
-2274 LRSTRLQNAV
+2274 IRSHRVDSAIRDYHGAEYVRLI
-2284 KDHYGTDILR
+2284 KDWL
-2294 QFKTWIQDIAV
+2294 QDIAA
-2305 GDNETLAAGEDA
+2305 GDKIPSTYGARMVAAI
-2317 LRTVRR
+2317 RQNV
-2323 YASMAGLAFNV
+2323 SFAGLAFNV
-2334 VSALKQPLGIL
+2334 VSALKQLSGLPNSI
-2345 QSVARVGGQDILGAT
+2345 VRVGAPDILAAT
-2360 AQFIRNPVAM
+2360 LQYMRRGRAM
-2370 TREAQGVSAFMK
+2370 TREAVAASAVME

-2394 LRNALEQQNA
+2394 VRNSLRRQGRVKQQLY
-2404 IRQAMGRYG
+2404 RWG
-2413 YVLIMAVQQQVDVIT
+2413 YAPLLFFQQQVDVIT
-2428 WHAQLNKSLRAGAD
+2428 WHGEYHKQLAAGMNEA
-2442 IQDAVAQADQAVID
+2442 DAVALADQAVLD
-2456 SQGSGMTKD
+2456 AQGGGELKD
-2465 LAAIERGGEWRK
+2465 LSAIERDPVGK
-2477 LFTVYYGFMN
+2477 IFTVFYSYMN
-2487 TVLNLEI
+2487 TVLNLGIVTVKGRASIGRKAAALLTLFTVPAIIDTLLGAMLTLGDDDDDDETLGQKLVEGQI
-2494 NALTSKRSLGYKA
+2494 GYLMGLTVLTREASGAAKALFGVDKGSYKGPTAFRFFDDLHKAAKQIGQGEMDEAMLTSIIN
-2507 GTVLMLSVAMPIIDA
+2507 LS
-2522 ALSDLLKP
+2522 
-2530 GDSDDWDEDHW
+2530 GD
-2541 QAAVGKAVA
+2541 
-2550 NSLTGHFF
+2550 F
-2558 ALRELQFGGRSYSG
+2558 
-2572 PTGTR
+2572 
-2577 SIADAYKLIEQ
+2577 
-2588 TRQGELDDG
+2588 
-2597 FRRALINIAGSWY
+2597 
-2610 GLPSAQLNRSWDGF
+2610 GLPSAQINRSIKGIK
-2624 EALDDGKTDNPLA
+2624 ALEEGKTDNPLA

>member
-1 MDLLQDALA
+1 MNIFETSKRRMTLMD
-10 RRDNLL
+10 
-16 QAFNRNPDQAAELRR
+16 AFDLDPDKVAEQHR
-31 IAQETNTP
+31 IGKAEGIP
-39 AGFVDDHTRALHR
+39 ASFVDDDMRRLHR
-52 LNGLEQSLSG
+52 LDQTEHKLQGLTV
-62 LSILPTAIRRSLN
+62 LPRTISADPNVAAMAKDDLDRLAAIENISK
-75 FATLAQDDMET
+75 F
-86 LASLEK
+86 K
-92 VSQARQRRR
+92 RQQKERDAEARRR
-101 AQQEKEAAARYEANQ
+101 ANEPGLLHEAASSAWSGLRSVFNNIDIVQADAAQTTLGAMEAGEGKALQYHRQGMPDLLNPNFGANPYELNNPLAGAYDPEDLYQKKHAAITQARDQNIAEYE
-116 PGILAE
+116 E
-122 NRDNFFAGFR
+122 
-132 DFFNKR
+132 
-138 DLKTAVERQAELEQ
+138 DLDAIRPTRSRQTQKELEEYSKQ
-152 FNRGEGFEGLHYQ
+152 AGLGSSLAYLFTHPRVMTNLTAESGGAMLPA
-165 ISELEKA
+165 IA
-172 AAEEGGM
+172 AATASGGV
-179 DKLSPEAQQQ
+179 
-189 YRELIARREGMA
+189 G
-201 AEIMGER
+201 G
-208 DQAIADYLEDAASI
+208 
-222 AAVPRSDKTQAQ
+222 
-234 MEALGQMQG
+234 
-243 ADKFFYALENP
+243 
-254 RTLAQTVSGSAGYMA
+254 A
-269 PALAA
+269 PAFAA
-274 TVGAT
+274 AF
-279 ATAGPG
+279 
-285 AGMAVAGAGSYI
+285 GAGSGYQEYS
-297 GERSATIADRLEQL
+297 GTLADRIEASSAQTQKSRADIL
-311 AQARGGL
+311 ADRELMEAIRHEARTRGVVIGAVDTATFGL
-318 SGLRLEEVRDLI
+318 TGL
-330 AGADVDEIISAA
+330 AYNAFK
-342 NRRGA
+342 NR
-347 AVGLFD
+347 
-353 ALSMGVAGKI
+353 VAR
-363 AGWGSRTGRHV
+363 W
-374 SAAGAGIAASMGM
+374 AAGTAVQAGG
-387 GAAGEAAGQIADRGE
+387 GAAGEAGAQLATHGE
-402 VHDWGDVGLEAVA
+402 ITDWPSVAAEMALEVVMGAPEVA
-415 EIATGGTE
+415 AH
-423 LASAYAHLGIE
+423 ARFAYNQLRS
-434 GMKKEQATDLD
+434 EQEQDIT

-472 QIEENADIRH
+472 QIEENADIQH

-495 VAALEEALPDRVGEI
+495 VAALETALPDRVGEI
-510 RQALAT
+510 RQALET
-516 GGTVQIPAADILTK
+516 GGSVQIPAADILTK
-530 IAPDKGLEDAIKPH
+530 IAPDKGLEDAITPH

-565 QDIRNE
+565 GDIARN
-571 VTRLAAEDT
+571 VARAAEAET
-580 RATEIQALEQSIIE
+580 RQ
-594 QLNTAGQTTTEAN
+594 TEADAI
-607 RTYATLYAA
+607 RDDFAAQITATGRMTRDAA
-616 SVDTLS
+616 LQNAALPAAFYQTVAEHL
-622 RRMGISPQ
+622 GIS
-630 EYHAQYGIHIVGGQ
+630 
-644 VAIRTQAGE
+644 
-653 QTLSPAEAARQ
+653 
-664 LAAGAGAAVQ
+664 
-674 GGQNAG
+674 
-680 TAGNTQVIDTE
+680 
-691 VVSEVARF
+691 VSEAYEKYKLNVV
-699 GGMDIA
+699 GEPLVGLN
-705 GYQRA
+705 
-710 IAHDAVAIQQE
+710 QE
-721 NGKKQNIPL
+721 
-730 TDADRTT
+730 
-737 ISDTITTPDVRLY
+737 
-750 GLKTPDGQRAL
+750 
-761 VSVKALPEGG
+761 ALPGTYFRRNNRDEPYNDDFVMMFADKTDRIEHYGENLWQIPPDSG
-771 VAVVEEVLAGGKTLA
+771 V
-786 VKSLRRYTGDTEQT
+786 
-800 LKALREES
+800 
-808 WQRGNRETIFDVPVT
+808 
-823 PRQASAQN
+823 
-831 SYQQLDETADS
+831 
-842 AFAQAVDDVVAGRVA
+842 RV
-857 AGYIDL
+857 
-863 GTTPEVLKLVGV
+863 
-875 PDGKVRISGG
+875 
-885 VIEKAVVSYLD
+885 
-896 RHNSYDESRHAIR
+896 
-909 PEDLKRLP
+909 
-917 ANLNDPIAVFKSAT
+917 
-931 RADSFVV
+931 RADSEEFRAAMREWLEDNETWFREMGYANEPGWMDTLMDLANPDDIVDSAGFWDIADRSIMRYFDEEVMQPNGWDVV
-938 LTELM
+938 ETYDGAIAFNPDIVERVEEAEDDFDEWLEAQYEEHKAAHPQQEDTENKQGRAL
-943 ERESGRDK
+943 EGDTVTHHVYDLDLDKTWAFTNAEDAAAFQQRKGEESGDASRFSLHPVEK
-951 PVIAA
+951 PYV
-956 LHLKKG
+956 LRKKSAG
-962 KRGLDL
+962 
-968 VDIASVY
+968 
-975 GRSNR
+975 
-980 QLVRAFDTDLLYL
+980 TL
-993 NKQKGQQFLNT
+993 NQDPVPSGDF
-1004 HPLQLHWDLTSDADL
+1004 
-1019 SARNVKTNDDLSQ
+1019 SA
-1032 AASTEEAATQA
+1032 
-1043 TEAQA
+1043 
-1048 AQQNTPAQDSYQQ
+1048 Q
-1061 TTANTAQAEEF
+1061 TTEQQHQFAE
-1072 ETTAQQYGGEVAYN
+1072 TAQQYGGEEAYA
-1086 AAKAAGQTELNYR
+1086 AAKADGETNLTYR
-1099 QWVQVRTPSFKAWF
+1099 QWVQVRTPAFKEWF
-1113 GDWQNDPENA
+1113 GDWENNPSEA
-1123 SKVVNPQTG
+1123 SKVIDPQTG
-1132 EPQVVY
+1132 EPLVVY
-1138 HSTLADFD
+1138 HGTPNASFD
-1146 VFQNDRNIHFVS
+1146 VFDARMEGQNT
-1158 GDPKFVE
+1158 
-1165 KFIVQENGEMARGAN
+1165 GAAN
-1180 IMPLFVAAK
+1180 EE
-1189 NPFDYSNKT
+1189 
-1198 HVKQIAMKAGLG
+1198 HGLG
-1210 TGAVSEVKK
+1210 GFYFTPDAGIADTYARTAELETAIVAERQFGIQPKEDLPSPAIYPVFLNIRNPLQAEGAISRARINQAHAEN
-1219 GKWQR
+1219 R
-1224 LEDRTVLEA
+1224 
-1233 IKNSGLD
+1233 
-1240 GLYVNEDG
+1240 DG
-1248 IRNLAVFSPEQLK
+1248 IIKPGSYPETVAFNPNQIK
-1261 SATGNSGAFDPADA
+1261 SAIGNNGAFDANHDSILHQNADAPRGAFDP
-1275 NIYHQDAP
+1275 
-1283 VPRGAFSPDTNTIT
+1283 STNTIA
-1297 LTPNA
+1297 LLEKA
-1302 DLSTFIHELGHYF
+1302 DLSTFIHELGHFYF
-1315 LETLTRHASEL
+1315 ETLTRIANDL
-1326 RARNDAGEALTDG
+1326 RARDDAAGGGTLTEGEI
-1339 QKQIINDADRLLAN
+1339 QILKDVDTLIGKA
-1353 LGGLDL
+1353 GHTLD
-1359 DTWHSMTIEE
+1359 DWNQMTLEE
-1369 KRSHH
+1369 RRYHH
-1374 ELAAR
+1374 ETVAR
-1379 QFETYVLEGKAPSL
+1379 QFEAYLMEGKAPSV
-1393 ELQGAFQRFRAWL
+1393 ELQGIFSRLRSWL
-1406 LRIYKAA
+1406 FAVYKKLTA
-1413 RNLNAPLNDEVRQ
+1413 LNVQLDDDVRQ

-1432 ATSDAIEL
+1432 ASDEAIQI

-1445 SMMQI
+1445 SMMPL
-1450 FDNAEEA
+1450 FSTPEAA

-1481 MSLRMLGDA
+1481 MSLRMLADA
-1490 KAIAR
+1490 KAIGR
-1495 LKHKALKAKS
+1495 LKHRALKAKD

-1510 LRHEA
+1510 LRGET

-1584 DPADKISPVKPG
+1584 DPADKISSVKPG

-2234 RVKEVH
+2234 RVQEVH

-2274 LRSTRLQNAV
+2274 LRATRLQNAI
-2284 KDHYGTDILR
+2284 KDHYGTDVLR

-2370 TREAQGVSAFMK
+2370 TREAQGASPFMQ

-2394 LRNALEQQNA
+2394 LRNALEQQGA
-2404 IRQAMGRYG
+2404 IRQTMSRYG

-2442 IQDAVAQADQAVID
+2442 IQDAVAHADQAVID

-2487 TVLNLEI
+2487 TVLNLEV

-2541 QAAVGKAVA
+2541 QASVGKAVA

-2577 SIADAYKLIEQ
+2577 SIADAYKLGAQ
-2588 TRQGELDDG
+2588 VLQGELDAG
-2597 FRRALINIAGSWY
+2597 FRRALINTAGSWY
-2610 GLPSAQLNRSWDGF
+2610 GLPAAQINRSWDGF

-2637 LIFGYKEKK
+2637 LIFGYQEKK

>member
-1 MDLLQDALA
+1 MTDFDLLQQRLNLASALKERPDAFA
-10 RRDNLL
+10 RRTKIAAALQKPPGLINADDENLYDVDSTMRALDGRPVLLKTIRDNS
-16 QAFNRNPDQAAELRR
+16 AFAKLAHDDFERLANIEHLATLKQERLRR
-31 IAQETNTP
+31 E
-39 AGFVDDHTRALHR
+39 R
-52 LNGLEQSLSG
+52 
-62 LSILPTAIRRSLN
+62 
-75 FATLAQDDMET
+75 
-86 LASLEK
+86 
-92 VSQARQRRR
+92 
-101 AQQEKEAAARYEANQ
+101 EANR
-116 PGILAE
+116 PWFMHGALDEAWANIRKIPKAAW
-122 NRDNFFAGFR
+122 AGMN
-132 DFFNKR
+132 DKEVE
-138 DLKTAVERQAELEQ
+138 DLRYTLQ
-152 FNRGEGFEGLHYQ
+152 
-165 ISELEKA
+165 ELEKA
-172 AAEEGGM
+172 GTLTEEGRARIEADIKIHENQRDAAFDEIADINRNIADNSPEDLNIWQKMGRGAVTSLPQMAAAAGITMVSRNPTLGALAMGYGVKETSTAEARIAGLDYDAAQRKGMIDGAAEAAFEILPLGKMMGLYGRGAAQEGRATLKELGKTVASEVAGENATQLIQ
-179 DKLSPEAQQQ
+179 DANNLWHGLDPVWQKAIEEHGLFSAESLKIQGERQ
-189 YRELIARREGMA
+189 LIASGA
-201 AEIMGER
+201 A
-208 DQAIADYLEDAASI
+208 
-222 AAVPRSDKTQAQ
+222 
-234 MEALGQMQG
+234 ALTSG
-243 ADKFFYALENP
+243 
-254 RTLAQTVSGSAGYMA
+254 TLSA
-269 PALAA
+269 PALIAN
-274 TVGAT
+274 
-279 ATAGPG
+279 
-285 AGMAVAGAGSYI
+285 MR
-297 GERSATIADRLEQL
+297 RSQEQDIA
-311 AQARGGL
+311 
-318 SGLRLEEVRDLI
+318 
-330 AGADVDEIISAA
+330 
-342 NRRGA
+342 
-347 AVGLFD
+347 
-353 ALSMGVAGKI
+353 
-363 AGWGSRTGRHV
+363 
-374 SAAGAGIAASMGM
+374 
-387 GAAGEAAGQIADRGE
+387 
-402 VHDWGDVGLEAVA
+402 
-415 EIATGGTE
+415 
-423 LASAYAHLGIE
+423 
-434 GMKKEQATDLD
+434 

-452 AARASKLNQR
+452 DARASKLNQR

-472 QIEENADIRH
+472 RIEENADIQSW
-482 YYVDGNAL
+482 YVDGNAL

-495 VAALEEALPDRVGEI
+495 VAALETALPDRVGEI

-530 IAPDKGLEDAIKPH
+530 IAPDKGLEDAITPH

-565 QDIRNE
+565 GAITENVARAAEAETRQTEADAIRDDIAAQLTATGRMTADASTANAALPAAFYQNIAERLGISVSEAYEKYKLKVVGEPLVGLNQAMPDVAALINGAKEKIRNFVQGWRNKQGGKPFVDYLE
-571 VTRLAAEDT
+571 VNE
-580 RATEIQALEQSIIE
+580 E
-594 QLNTAGQTTTEAN
+594 
-607 RTYATLYAA
+607 
-616 SVDTLS
+616 
-622 RRMGISPQ
+622 
-630 EYHAQYGIHIVGGQ
+630 
-644 VAIRTQAGE
+644 
-653 QTLSPAEAARQ
+653 
-664 LAAGAGAAVQ
+664 AVQ
-674 GGQNAG
+674 EASQHGL
-680 TAGNTQVIDTE
+680 
-691 VVSEVARF
+691 
-699 GGMDIA
+699 DIA
-705 GYQRA
+705 GYRHVISDEAVNHIISRHSDQKVETTRA
-710 IAHDAVAIQQE
+710 QIA
-721 NGKKQNIPL
+721 L
-730 TDADRTT
+730 TDADLET
-737 ISDTITTPDVRLY
+737 IADVVSTPDRRVY
-750 GLKTPDGQRAL
+750 GMKTKDGLDIIASIKRMPDGTL
-761 VSVKALPEGG
+761 SL
-771 VAVVEEVLAGGKTLA
+771 VEEVRTGRRKLA
-786 VKSLRRYTGDTEQT
+786 VKTLRKHVAATDFNRITQVLLSNARSDGNHANIQIVDIKRNNTPEPNNGQDVLNQDPAPSGDFSAQTTEQ
-800 LKALREES
+800 
-808 WQRGNRETIFDVPVT
+808 QR
-823 PRQASAQN
+823 Q
-831 SYQQLDETADS
+831 
-842 AFAQAVDDVVAGRVA
+842 FA
-857 AGYIDL
+857 
-863 GTTPEVLKLVGV
+863 E
-875 PDGKVRISGG
+875 
-885 VIEKAVVSYLD
+885 
-896 RHNSYDESRHAIR
+896 
-909 PEDLKRLP
+909 
-917 ANLNDPIAVFKSAT
+917 
-931 RADSFVV
+931 
-938 LTELM
+938 
-943 ERESGRDK
+943 
-951 PVIAA
+951 
-956 LHLKKG
+956 
-962 KRGLDL
+962 
-968 VDIASVY
+968 
-975 GRSNR
+975 
-980 QLVRAFDTDLLYL
+980 
-993 NKQKGQQFLNT
+993 
-1004 HPLQLHWDLTSDADL
+1004 
-1019 SARNVKTNDDLSQ
+1019 
-1032 AASTEEAATQA
+1032 
-1043 TEAQA
+1043 
-1048 AQQNTPAQDSYQQ
+1048 
-1061 TTANTAQAEEF
+1061 
-1072 ETTAQQYGGEVAYN
+1072 TAQQYGGEAAYEQ
-1086 AAKAAGQTELNYR
+1086 AKAAGRTELNYR

-1113 GDWQNDPENA
+1113 GDWENDPENA
-1123 SKVVNPQTG
+1123 SKVVNPRTG

-1138 HSTLADFD
+1138 HGTNVQFD
-1146 VFQNDRNIHFVS
+1146 TFDTPLNMPRIFLTRSRAFAQKYGRDS
-1158 GDPKFVE
+1158 
-1165 KFIVQENGEMARGAN
+1165 
-1180 IMPLFVAAK
+1180 MPLFVNARNTLNVDYAGRGAFDEIEVNGKTLYDIEELADHAWENGYDGVLADNVVDSGTRDAK
-1189 NPFDYSNKT
+1189 QSINDEVIVTDPA
-1198 HVKQIAMKAGLG
+1198 QI
-1210 TGAVSEVKK
+1210 
-1219 GKWQR
+1219 
-1224 LEDRTVLEA
+1224 
-1233 IKNSGLD
+1233 
-1240 GLYVNEDG
+1240 
-1248 IRNLAVFSPEQLK
+1248 K
-1261 SATGNSGAFDPADA
+1261 SATGNTGAFDPADA
-1275 NIYHQDAP
+1275 NIYHQNADDS
-1283 VPRGAFSPDTNTIT
+1283 RGAFEPTTNTIA
-1297 LTPNA
+1297 LLEKA
-1302 DLSTFIHELGHYF
+1302 DLSTFIHELGHFYF
-1315 LETLTRHASEL
+1315 ETLVRIANDL
-1326 RARNDAGEALTDG
+1326 RARDDAAGGGTLTEGEI
-1339 QKQIINDADRLLAN
+1339 QILKDVDTLIGKA
-1353 LGGLDL
+1353 GHTLD
-1359 DTWHSMTIEE
+1359 DWNQMTLEE
-1369 KRSHH
+1369 RRYHH
-1374 ELAAR
+1374 ETVAR
-1379 QFETYVLEGKAPSL
+1379 QFEAYLMEGKAPSV
-1393 ELQGAFQRFRAWL
+1393 ELQGIFSRLRSWL
-1406 LRIYKAA
+1406 FAVYKKLTA
-1413 RNLNAPLNDEVRQ
+1413 LNVQLDDDVRQ

-1432 ATSDAIEL
+1432 ASNEAIQI

-1445 SMMQI
+1445 SMMPL
-1450 FDNAEEA
+1450 FATPEAA
-1457 GMTAEQFADYQ
+1457 GMTPEQFADYQ

-1481 MSLRMLGDA
+1481 MSLRMLADA
-1490 KAIAR
+1490 KAIGR
-1495 LKHKALKAKS
+1495 LKHRALQAKD

-1510 LRHEA
+1510 LRGET
-1515 EIEARNAI
+1515 EIEARRAI

-1528 YRVWQMLSG
+1528 YRVWQMLTG

-1544 IASNQRP
+1544 IASNKRP
-1551 WTDAVA
+1551 WTDDVA
-1557 PEHDDLFTAIAKI
+1557 PEHDDLFTAIAKL

-1577 IERTWGF
+1577 IESTWGF

-1648 QPDPGSGKTGEHAH
+1648 IPDPGVGKTGEHAH

-1667 SFRLDYA
+1667 AFRLDYA
-1674 SLAEMGYGDEQIAA
+1674 SLAEMGYDDAQIAT

-1728 AAPEPK
+1728 AAPEPET
-1734 SAVRAFTDRIMLE
+1734 AVRELTDRIMLE
-1747 RHGELATPEAISEA
+1747 RHGELATPEAIGEA
-1761 ADMAAHNDLRLRVL
+1761 AELAIHNDSRLRVL

-1780 ALAQASGGARLVQSA
+1780 ALAQASGSARLVQSA

-1847 VLQASLARAAHEAK
+1847 ALQAYLARKSLDARAEIHRDIK
-1861 VETKK
+1861 
-1866 HALYLRR
+1866 YLRR
-1873 MNKLDPKTVAIE
+1873 MNKLDPKEVAIE

-1964 RTKNELLTARKKED
+1964 RTKNELLTAQKNAE

-1986 VASIDAHAR
+1986 VASIDAHATR
-1995 VSGIENRTP
+1995 SGVENRTP

-2014 VGRFFAAHLKT
+2014 VGRFFAAHQKP
-2025 AMLARRLDGDTD
+2025 AMLARRFDGNAD

-2064 AKLTEILAPL
+2064 AKLTAILAPR
-2074 IRDRAANRKKS
+2074 IHDRAANRKKS

-2102 MALNRGNEGNLQR
+2102 MALNWGNEGNRQR
-2115 LLGGENWEETDLA
+2115 LLGGENWTETDLA

-2150 TYRPAIAAKERRV
+2150 TFRPAIAAKERRV

-2175 FAVRSA
+2175 FAARSA

-2234 RVKEVH
+2234 RVQEVH

-2284 KDHYGTDILR
+2284 KDHYGTDVLR

-2370 TREAQGVSAFMK
+2370 TREAQGASPFMQ

-2394 LRNALEQQNA
+2394 LRNALEQQGA
-2404 IRQAMGRYG
+2404 IRQTMSRYG

-2442 IQDAVAQADQAVID
+2442 IQDAVAHADQAVID

-2487 TVLNLEI
+2487 TVLNLEV

-2541 QAAVGKAVA
+2541 QASVGKAVA

-2577 SIADAYKLIEQ
+2577 SIADAYKLGAQ
-2588 TRQGELDDG
+2588 VWQGELDAG
-2597 FRRALINIAGSWY
+2597 FRRALINTAGSWY
-2610 GLPSAQLNRSWDGF
+2610 GLPAAQINRSWDGA

-2637 LIFGYKEKK
+2637 LIFGYQEKK

>member
-62 LSILPTAIRRSLN
+62 LSIMPTAIRRSLN

-101 AQQEKEAAARYEANQ
+101 AQQEREYQAQYRAMQ
-116 PGILAE
+116 PNILEE
-122 NRDNFFAGFR
+122 NRDNFFAGLR

-189 YRELIARREGMA
+189 YRELIARREGMP
-201 AEIMGER
+201 AEISGER

-243 ADKFFYALENP
+243 ADKIFYALENP
-254 RTLAQTVSGSAGYMA
+254 RTLAQTVSGSTGYMA

-285 AGMAVAGAGSYI
+285 AGMVVAGAGSYI

-311 AQARGGL
+311 AQTRGGL

-434 GMKKEQATDLD
+434 GMKKEQAADLE

-452 AARASKLNQR
+452 AARASKLHQR

-472 QIEENADIRH
+472 QIEENADIQH

-495 VAALEEALPDRVGEI
+495 VAALETALPDRVGEI

-530 IAPDKGLEDAIKPH
+530 IAPDKGLEDAITPH
-544 LRTADGLSLHELETT
+544 LRTADGLSLHELETS

-565 QDIRNE
+565 GAIMENAARAEQAAAQQTEVDAIRDDFAAQLTATGRM
-571 VTRLAAEDT
+571 TRDAALQN
-580 RATEIQALEQSIIE
+580 AALP
-594 QLNTAGQTTTEAN
+594 
-607 RTYATLYAA
+607 AA
-616 SVDTLS
+616 FYQNIAQRL
-622 RRMGISPQ
+622 GISVSEAYEKYKLKVVGEPLVGLNQ
-630 EYHAQYGIHIVGGQ
+630 EVWHGTPYFGIENEGFRLNAIGTGEGAQAYGWGIYF
-644 VAIRTQAGE
+644 AGDRE
-653 QTLSPAEAARQ
+653 ISEAYRRKLSPAESVVSFPEFDEGVTFVETNEGWVSEEDGGVLEGMEAAAADILEHGDIEAVRQ
-664 LAAGAGAAVQ
+664 NLAEALEDDFDRIQVYRSSNEYDVDDVQEALDLIDRGGIKIETRNGQLYSADIPENDVLLDYDAPLSAQPEAVKEALAKAFAEQGKAEDFAEMLAEDNADGESLYNALAEDDGPQAASELLLKHGIPGLRYLDGNSRADGEGNHNFVIWDEALLTPEEAQIEAYYQSAAPVARLSGEEIAADLTQDNVTEKTRDWFKANLQGKVFHREGVGDIRITGGSWKKKLRFNLKRDLLKARLVPAIPDVLQHGHYYGRRELDKVRDDNIVAFHYFGANVEVGGNVVEVSVSVAEDQFGKLFYNINPNPRERTEKKLPLLPGEKDQGAGASTDATSI
-674 GGQNAG
+674 G
-680 TAGNTQVIDTE
+680 GNTD
-691 VVSEVARF
+691 VSEDLE
-699 GGMDIA
+699 G
-705 GYQRA
+705 
-710 IAHDAVAIQQE
+710 
-721 NGKKQNIPL
+721 
-730 TDADRTT
+730 T
-737 ISDTITTPDVRLY
+737 
-750 GLKTPDGQRAL
+750 
-761 VSVKALPEGG
+761 VS
-771 VAVVEEVLAGGKTLA
+771 
-786 VKSLRRYTGDTEQT
+786 
-800 LKALREES
+800 ES
-808 WQRGNRETIFDVPVT
+808 N
-823 PRQASAQN
+823 
-831 SYQQLDETADS
+831 
-842 AFAQAVDDVVAGRVA
+842 DDVNIN
-857 AGYIDL
+857 Y
-863 GTTPEVLKLVGV
+863 
-875 PDGKVRISGG
+875 
-885 VIEKAVVSYLD
+885 
-896 RHNSYDESRHAIR
+896 
-909 PEDLKRLP
+909 
-917 ANLNDPIAVFKSAT
+917 ANN
-931 RADSFVV
+931 
-938 LTELM
+938 
-943 ERESGRDK
+943 
-951 PVIAA
+951 
-956 LHLKKG
+956 
-962 KRGLDL
+962 
-968 VDIASVY
+968 
-975 GRSNR
+975 
-980 QLVRAFDTDLLYL
+980 
-993 NKQKGQQFLNT
+993 NT
-1004 HPLQLHWDLTSDADL
+1004 F
-1019 SARNVKTNDDLSQ
+1019 
-1032 AASTEEAATQA
+1032 
-1043 TEAQA
+1043 
-1048 AQQNTPAQDSYQQ
+1048 QQNTDAP
-1061 TTANTAQAEEF
+1061 
-1072 ETTAQQYGGEVAYN
+1072 
-1086 AAKAAGQTELNYR
+1086 R
-1099 QWVQVRTPSFKAWF
+1099 
-1113 GDWQNDPENA
+1113 
-1123 SKVVNPQTG
+1123 
-1132 EPQVVY
+1132 
-1138 HSTLADFD
+1138 
-1146 VFQNDRNIHFVS
+1146 
-1158 GDPKFVE
+1158 
-1165 KFIVQENGEMARGAN
+1165 
-1180 IMPLFVAAK
+1180 
-1189 NPFDYSNKT
+1189 
-1198 HVKQIAMKAGLG
+1198 
-1210 TGAVSEVKK
+1210 
-1219 GKWQR
+1219 
-1224 LEDRTVLEA
+1224 
-1233 IKNSGLD
+1233 
-1240 GLYVNEDG
+1240 
-1248 IRNLAVFSPEQLK
+1248 
-1261 SATGNSGAFDPADA
+1261 GAFDP
-1275 NIYHQDAP
+1275 N
-1283 VPRGAFSPDTNTIT
+1283 TNTIA
-1297 LTPNA
+1297 LLEKA
-1302 DLSTFIHELGHYF
+1302 DLSTFIHELGHFYF
-1315 LETLTRHASEL
+1315 ETLTRIANDL
-1326 RARNDAGEALTDG
+1326 RARDNAAGGGTLTEG
-1339 QKQIINDADRLLAN
+1339 EIQILKDVDTLIGKA
-1353 LGGLDL
+1353 GHTLD
-1359 DTWHSMTIEE
+1359 DWNQMTLEE
-1369 KRSHH
+1369 RRYHH
-1374 ELAAR
+1374 ETVAR
-1379 QFETYVLEGKAPSL
+1379 QFEAYLMEGKAPDV
-1393 ELQGAFQRFRAWL
+1393 ELQGIFSRLRSWL
-1406 LRIYKAA
+1406 FAVYKKLTA
-1413 RNLNAPLNDEVRQ
+1413 LNVKLDDDVRQ
-1426 VFDRML
+1426 VFDRLL
-1432 ATSDAIEL
+1432 ASDEAIQL

-1445 SMMQI
+1445 SMGAL
-1450 FDNAEEA
+1450 FATPEAA

-1481 MSLRMLGDA
+1481 MGLRMLADA
-1490 KAIAR
+1490 RAIAR
-1495 LKHKALKAKS
+1495 LKHKALKAKD

-1510 LRHEA
+1510 LRGET
-1515 EIEARNAI
+1515 EIEARRAI

-1528 YRVWQMLSG
+1528 YRVWQMLTG

-1544 IASNQRP
+1544 IASNKRP
-1551 WTDAVA
+1551 WADAVV
-1557 PEHDDLFTAIAKI
+1557 PEHDDLFTAIAKL

-1577 IERTWGF
+1577 IESTWGF

-1648 QPDPGSGKTGEHAH
+1648 IPDPGVGKTGEHAH

-1674 SLAEMGYGDEQIAA
+1674 SLAEMGYDDAQIAT

-1728 AAPEPK
+1728 AVPDPK
-1734 SAVRAFTDRIMLE
+1734 TAVRELTDRIMLE

-1761 ADMAAHNDLRLRVL
+1761 ANMAAHNDLRLRVL

-1827 ALAAMKKGDIA
+1827 ALAAMKKGGIA

-1847 VLQASLARAAHEAK
+1847 VLQASLARAAYEAK

-1943 TLTVDELRGLVDT
+1943 TLTVEEFRGLVDT

-1964 RTKNELLTARKKED
+1964 RTKNELLTAQKNAD

-1986 VASIDAHAR
+1986 VASIGAHAR

-2025 AMLARRLDGDTD
+2025 AMLARRFDGNAD

-2064 AKLTEILAPL
+2064 AKLTEILAPR

-2092 RSFTHNDIFV
+2092 RSFTRNDIFV

-2150 TYRPAIAAKERRV
+2150 TFRPAIAAKERRV

-2175 FAVRSA
+2175 FTVRSA

-2193 PIRYDTQASERAAE
+2193 PIRYDTQASERSAE

-2234 RVKEVH
+2234 RVQEVH

-2284 KDHYGTDILR
+2284 KDHYGTDVLR

-2345 QSVARVGGQDILGAT
+2345 QSVARVGGQDVLAAT

-2370 TREAQGVSAFMK
+2370 TREAQGASVFMK

-2487 TVLNLEI
+2487 TVLNLEV
-2494 NALTSKRSLGYKA
+2494 NALTAKRGLGYKA
-2507 GTVLMLSVAMPIIDA
+2507 GMVLMLSVAMPIIDA

-2530 GDSDDWDEDHW
+2530 GDSDDWDEEHW
-2541 QAAVGKAVA
+2541 QASVGKAVA

-2577 SIADAYKLIEQ
+2577 SIADAYKLGAQ
-2588 TRQGELDDG
+2588 AWQGELDAG
-2597 FRRALINIAGSWY
+2597 FRRALINTAGSWY
-2610 GLPSAQLNRSWDGF
+2610 GLPSAQINRSWDGF
-2624 EALDDGKTDNPLA
+2624 EALDDDKTDNPLA

>member
-101 AQQEKEAAARYEANQ
+101 AQQEREYQAQYRAMQ
-116 PGILAE
+116 PNILEE
-122 NRDNFFAGFR
+122 NRDNFFAGMR

-138 DLKTAVERQAELEQ
+138 DLKTAVERQAELER

-189 YRELIARREGMA
+189 YRELIARREGMP
-201 AEIMGER
+201 AEISGER

-243 ADKFFYALENP
+243 ADKLFYTLEHP
-254 RTLAQTVSGSAGYMA
+254 RTLAQTVSGSTGYMA

-434 GMKKEQATDLD
+434 GMKKEQAADLE

-472 QIEENADIRH
+472 QIEENADIQH

-495 VAALEEALPDRVGEI
+495 VAALEEVLPDRVGEI

-530 IAPDKGLEDAIKPH
+530 IAPDKGLEDAITPH

-565 QDIRNE
+565 GAITENAARAEQAAAQQTETDAIRDDFAAQITATGRM
-571 VTRLAAEDT
+571 TRDAALQN
-580 RATEIQALEQSIIE
+580 AALP
-594 QLNTAGQTTTEAN
+594 
-607 RTYATLYAA
+607 AA
-616 SVDTLS
+616 FYQNIAQRL
-622 RRMGISPQ
+622 GIS
-630 EYHAQYGIHIVGGQ
+630 
-644 VAIRTQAGE
+644 
-653 QTLSPAEAARQ
+653 
-664 LAAGAGAAVQ
+664 
-674 GGQNAG
+674 
-680 TAGNTQVIDTE
+680 
-691 VVSEVARF
+691 VSEAYEKYKLNVV
-699 GGMDIA
+699 GEPLVGLN
-705 GYQRA
+705 
-710 IAHDAVAIQQE
+710 QE
-721 NGKKQNIPL
+721 
-730 TDADRTT
+730 
-737 ISDTITTPDVRLY
+737 
-750 GLKTPDGQRAL
+750 
-761 VSVKALPEGG
+761 ALPGTYFRRNNRDEPYNDDFVMMFADKTDRIEHYGRNLWQISPNSG
-771 VAVVEEVLAGGKTLA
+771 V
-786 VKSLRRYTGDTEQT
+786 
-800 LKALREES
+800 
-808 WQRGNRETIFDVPVT
+808 
-823 PRQASAQN
+823 
-831 SYQQLDETADS
+831 
-842 AFAQAVDDVVAGRVA
+842 RV
-857 AGYIDL
+857 
-863 GTTPEVLKLVGV
+863 
-875 PDGKVRISGG
+875 
-885 VIEKAVVSYLD
+885 
-896 RHNSYDESRHAIR
+896 
-909 PEDLKRLP
+909 
-917 ANLNDPIAVFKSAT
+917 
-931 RADSFVV
+931 RADSEEFRAAMREWLEDNETWFREMGYANEPGWMDTLMDLANPDDIVDSAGFWDIADRSIMRYFDEEVMQPNGWDVV
-938 LTELM
+938 ETYDGAIAFNPDIVERVEEAEDDFDEWLKAQYEEHKAAHPQQEDTENKQGRAL
-943 ERESGRDK
+943 EGDTVTHHVYDLDLDKTWAFTNAEDAAAFQQRKGEESGDASRFSLQPVEK
-951 PVIAA
+951 PYV
-956 LHLKKG
+956 LRKKSAG
-962 KRGLDL
+962 
-968 VDIASVY
+968 
-975 GRSNR
+975 
-980 QLVRAFDTDLLYL
+980 TL
-993 NKQKGQQFLNT
+993 NQDPAPSGDF
-1004 HPLQLHWDLTSDADL
+1004 
-1019 SARNVKTNDDLSQ
+1019 SA
-1032 AASTEEAATQA
+1032 
-1043 TEAQA
+1043 
-1048 AQQNTPAQDSYQQ
+1048 Q
-1061 TTANTAQAEEF
+1061 TTEQQRQFAE
-1072 ETTAQQYGGEVAYN
+1072 TAQQYGGEAAYEQ
-1086 AAKAAGQTELNYR
+1086 AKAAGKTNLSYH
-1099 QWVQVRTPSFKAWF
+1099 QWVQVRTPAFKAWF
-1113 GDWQNDPENA
+1113 GDWENNPAEA
-1123 SKVVNPQTG
+1123 SKVIDPQTG
-1132 EPQVVY
+1132 EPLVVY
-1138 HSTLADFD
+1138 HGTPNASFD
-1146 VFQNDRNIHFVS
+1146 VFDARMEGQNT
-1158 GDPKFVE
+1158 
-1165 KFIVQENGEMARGAN
+1165 GAAN
-1180 IMPLFVAAK
+1180 EE
-1189 NPFDYSNKT
+1189 
-1198 HVKQIAMKAGLG
+1198 HGLG
-1210 TGAVSEVKK
+1210 GFYFTPDAGIADTYARTAELEIAIVSERQFGIQPK
-1219 GKWQR
+1219 
-1224 LEDRTVLEA
+1224 EDLPSPAIYPVFLNIRNPLQAEGVISRTQINQAHAE
-1233 IKNSGLD
+1233 NR
-1240 GLYVNEDG
+1240 DG
-1248 IRNLAVFSPEQLK
+1248 IIKPGSYPETVAFNPNQIK
-1261 SATGNSGAFDPADA
+1261 SAIGNNGAFDANHDSILHQNVPAPRGAFDPT
-1275 NIYHQDAP
+1275 
-1283 VPRGAFSPDTNTIT
+1283 TNTIA
-1297 LTPNA
+1297 LLEKA
-1302 DLSTFIHELGHYF
+1302 DLSTFIHELGHFYF
-1315 LETLTRHASEL
+1315 ETLTRIANDL
-1326 RARNDAGEALTDG
+1326 RARDNAAGGGTLTEG
-1339 QKQIINDADRLLAN
+1339 EIQILKDVDTLIGKA
-1353 LGGLDL
+1353 GHTLD
-1359 DTWHSMTIEE
+1359 DWNQMTLEE
-1369 KRSHH
+1369 RRYHH
-1374 ELAAR
+1374 ENIAR
-1379 QFETYVLEGKAPSL
+1379 QFEAYLMEGKAPSV
-1393 ELQGAFQRFRAWL
+1393 ELQGIFSRLRSWL
-1406 LRIYKAA
+1406 FAVYKKLTA
-1413 RNLNAPLNDEVRQ
+1413 LNVQLDDDVRQ

-1432 ATSDAIEL
+1432 ASDEAIQI

-1445 SMMQI
+1445 SMMPL
-1450 FDNAEEA
+1450 FATPEAA

-1481 MSLRMLGDA
+1481 MSLRMLADA

-1495 LKHKALKAKS
+1495 LKHKALKAKD

-1510 LRHEA
+1510 LRGET

-1528 YRVWQMLSG
+1528 YRVWQMLTG

-1544 IASNQRP
+1544 IASNKRP
-1551 WTDAVA
+1551 WTDDVA
-1557 PEHDDLFTAIAKI
+1557 PEHDDLFTAIAKL
-1570 GGINRQE
+1570 GGINRSD
-1577 IERTWGF
+1577 IESTWGF

-1648 QPDPGSGKTGEHAH
+1648 QPDPGIGKTGEHAH

-1667 SFRLDYA
+1667 AFRLDYA
-1674 SLAEMGYGDEQIAA
+1674 SLAEMGYDDAQIAT

-1734 SAVRAFTDRIMLE
+1734 TVVRDLTDRIMLE

-1905 ALDRRQS
+1905 APDRRQS

-1964 RTKNELLTARKKED
+1964 RTKNELLTARRKED

-1986 VASIDAHAR
+1986 VASIDVHAR

-2025 AMLARRLDGDTD
+2025 AMLARRFDGNAD

-2064 AKLTEILAPL
+2064 AKLTEILAPR

-2085 YQIAGKT
+2085 YTIAGKT
-2092 RSFTHNDIFV
+2092 RSFTRNDIFV

-2150 TYRPAIAAKERRV
+2150 TFRPAIAAKERRV

-2175 FAVRSA
+2175 FTVRSA

-2234 RVKEVH
+2234 RVQEVH

-2274 LRSTRLQNAV
+2274 LRATRLQNAV
-2284 KDHYGTDILR
+2284 KDHYGTDVLR

-2370 TREAQGVSAFMK
+2370 TREAQGASPFMQ

-2394 LRNALEQQNA
+2394 LRNALEQQGA
-2404 IRQAMGRYG
+2404 IRQTMSRYG

-2442 IQDAVAQADQAVID
+2442 IQDAVAHADQAVID

-2487 TVLNLEI
+2487 TVLNLEV

-2541 QAAVGKAVA
+2541 QASVGKAVA

-2610 GLPSAQLNRSWDGF
+2610 GLPSAQLNRAWDGF
-2624 EALDDGKTDNPLA
+2624 EALDDDKTDNPLS
-2637 LIFGYKEKK
+2637 LIFGYQEKK

>member
-62 LSILPTAIRRSLN
+62 LSVLPAAVRHSIH

-101 AQQEKEAAARYEANQ
+101 AQQEQEYQAQYRAMQ
-116 PGILAE
+116 PNILEE
-122 NRDNFFAGFR
+122 NRDNFFAGMR

-138 DLKTAVERQAELEQ
+138 DLKTAVERQAELGQ

-165 ISELEKA
+165 IGELEKA

-243 ADKFFYALENP
+243 TDKFFYVLENP
-254 RTLAQTVSGSAGYMA
+254 RTLAQTVSGSTGYMA

-274 TVGAT
+274 TVGTT
-279 ATAGPG
+279 AAAGPG
-285 AGMAVAGAGSYI
+285 AGMVVAGAGSYI
-297 GERSATIADRLEQL
+297 GERSATIEERLNEL

-347 AVGLFD
+347 AVGVFD

-363 AGWGSRTGRHV
+363 AGWGSRTGRHA

-387 GAAGEAAGQIADRGE
+387 GAAGEAAGQLADRGE

-415 EIATGGTE
+415 EIATGGAE
-423 LASAYAHLGIE
+423 LLSAYAHLGIE
-434 GMKKEQATDLD
+434 GMKNEQATDLE

-495 VAALEEALPDRVGEI
+495 VAALETALPDRVGEI
-510 RQALAT
+510 RQALST

-530 IAPDKGLEDAIKPH
+530 IAPDKGLEDAITPH

-565 QDIRNE
+565 GDIARNVE
-571 VTRLAAEDT
+571 RAERAAAQQTEADAIRDDFAAQITATGRMTRDAALQNAALPASFYQTIAQRLGISVSEAYEKYKLKVIGEPLVGLNQPMTQGFQWEFGQRRGLFGIADIPV
-580 RATEIQALEQSIIE
+580 TEISGKEL
-594 QLNTAGQTTTEAN
+594 GQDE
-607 RTYATLYAA
+607 R
-616 SVDTLS
+616 
-622 RRMGISPQ
+622 
-630 EYHAQYGIHIVGGQ
+630 
-644 VAIRTQAGE
+644 AIRTNLNE
-653 QTLSPAEAARQ
+653 
-664 LAAGAGAAVQ
+664 
-674 GGQNAG
+674 
-680 TAGNTQVIDTE
+680 
-691 VVSEVARF
+691 
-699 GGMDIA
+699 
-705 GYQRA
+705 
-710 IAHDAVAIQQE
+710 H
-721 NGKKQNIPL
+721 
-730 TDADRTT
+730 
-737 ISDTITTPDVRLY
+737 
-750 GLKTPDGQRAL
+750 LKAY
-761 VSVKALPEGG
+761 AEGG
-771 VAVVEEVLAGGKTLA
+771 LTN
-786 VKSLRRYTGDTEQT
+786 RDTG
-800 LKALREES
+800 
-808 WQRGNRETIFDVPVT
+808 W
-823 PRQASAQN
+823 
-831 SYQQLDETADS
+831 
-842 AFAQAVDDVVAGRVA
+842 
-857 AGYIDL
+857 DL
-863 GTTPEVLKLVGV
+863 
-875 PDGKVRISGG
+875 RISS
-885 VIEKAVVSYLD
+885 ED
-896 RHNSYDESRHAIR
+896 RKKLA
-909 PEDLKRLP
+909 KWFGATLP
-917 ANLNDPIAVFKSAT
+917 S
-931 RADSFVV
+931 
-938 LTELM
+938 
-943 ERESGRDK
+943 
-951 PVIAA
+951 
-956 LHLKKG
+956 
-962 KRGLDL
+962 
-968 VDIASVY
+968 
-975 GRSNR
+975 
-980 QLVRAFDTDLLYL
+980 
-993 NKQKGQQFLNT
+993 
-1004 HPLQLHWDLTSDADL
+1004 LQ
-1019 SARNVKTNDDLSQ
+1019 SQ
-1032 AASTEEAATQA
+1032 AALEEIVENAVLAESHPDSRHENSDVIGIHRLYAPVSIDGKLHRAKLTVRDYQSKSTGDKTRLRRLEAIEIENAPMGTLPMPEANLQTTA
-1043 TEAQA
+1043 QPTSGRLSLSVRELLRDSKRDDGTAWDFDDNVLYQPPAPGGDFYAQA
-1048 AQQNTPAQDSYQQ
+1048 AEPQHQF
-1061 TTANTAQAEEF
+1061 AE
-1072 ETTAQQYGGEVAYN
+1072 TAQQYGGEEAYA
-1086 AAKAAGQTELNYR
+1086 AAKADGETNLTYR
-1099 QWVQVRTPSFKAWF
+1099 QWVQVRTPAFKEWF
-1113 GDWQNDPENA
+1113 GDWENDPEAA
-1123 SKVVNPQTG
+1123 SKVIDPQTG
-1132 EPQVVY
+1132 EPLVVY
-1138 HSTLADFD
+1138 HGTPNASFD
-1146 VFQNDRNIHFVS
+1146 VFDARMEGQNT
-1158 GDPKFVE
+1158 
-1165 KFIVQENGEMARGAN
+1165 GAAN
-1180 IMPLFVAAK
+1180 EE
-1189 NPFDYSNKT
+1189 
-1198 HVKQIAMKAGLG
+1198 HGLG
-1210 TGAVSEVKK
+1210 GFYFTTDASIADTYARTAELEIAIVSERQFGIQPK
-1219 GKWQR
+1219 
-1224 LEDRTVLEA
+1224 EDMPSPAIYPVFLNIRNPLQAEGAISRTRINQAHAE
-1233 IKNSGLD
+1233 NR
-1240 GLYVNEDG
+1240 DG
-1248 IRNLAVFSPEQLK
+1248 IIKPGSYPETVAFNPNQIK
-1261 SATGNSGAFDPADA
+1261 SAIGNNGAFDANHDSILHQNADADTTRGAFDPT
-1275 NIYHQDAP
+1275 
-1283 VPRGAFSPDTNTIT
+1283 TNTIA
-1297 LTPNA
+1297 LLEKA
-1302 DLSTFIHELGHYF
+1302 DLSTFIHELGHFYF
-1315 LETLTRHASEL
+1315 ETLTRIANEL
-1326 RARNDAGEALTDG
+1326 RARDNAAGGGTLTEG
-1339 QKQIINDADRLLAN
+1339 EIQILKDVDTLIGKA
-1353 LGGLDL
+1353 GHTLD
-1359 DTWHSMTIEE
+1359 DWNQMTLEE
-1369 KRSHH
+1369 RRYHH
-1374 ELAAR
+1374 ETVAR
-1379 QFETYVLEGKAPSL
+1379 QFEAYLMEGKAPSV
-1393 ELQGAFQRFRAWL
+1393 ELQGIFSRLRSWL
-1406 LRIYKAA
+1406 FAVYKKLTA
-1413 RNLNAPLNDEVRQ
+1413 LNVQLDDDVRQ

-1432 ATSDAIEL
+1432 ASDEAIQI

-1445 SMMQI
+1445 SMMPL
-1450 FDNAEEA
+1450 FSTPEAA

-1495 LKHKALKAKS
+1495 LKHKALKAKN

-1528 YRVWQMLSG
+1528 YRVWQMLTG

-1544 IASNQRP
+1544 IASNKRP
-1551 WTDAVA
+1551 WTDDVA

-1612 QALVQYGYLTESDS
+1612 QALVQYGYLTGSDS

-1648 QPDPGSGKTGEHAH
+1648 IPDPGVGKTGEHAH

-1674 SLAEMGYGDEQIAA
+1674 SLAEMGYGDKQIAA

-1734 SAVRAFTDRIMLE
+1734 AAVRAFTDRIMLE

-1964 RTKNELLTARKKED
+1964 KMKNQLLLEQKQQDLNVAKEEISE
-1978 YNTAIENM
+1978 T
-1986 VASIDAHAR
+1986 VKASGNGKIVDN
-1995 VSGIENRTP
+1995 STP
-2004 TTKAGKAKAA
+2004 ATWLGQRMAALRRFGWMHTKAST
-2014 VGRFFAAHLKT
+2014 VFYI
-2025 AMLARRLDGDTD
+2025 LDG
-2037 GGAVWEYFIRPANAA
+2037 GQRNGPMWRYFGKLANARANFEA
-2052 ADRETTMRAEAT
+2052 AERARLSEALM
-2064 AKLTEILAPL
+2064 KISAPL
-2074 IRDRAANRKKS
+2074 FKRKGLYKRSIRSDIPDRNGQPRV
-2085 YQIAGKT
+2085 
-2092 RSFTHNDIFV
+2092 FTPMQVFTV
-2102 MALNRGNEGNLQR
+2102 ALNMGNAGNLQR
-2115 LLGGENWEETDLA
+2115 LLDGNHWTREQVER
-2128 PLFAELTAADWQAVQ
+2128 LTANLTGDEWRAVQ
-2143 AIWDYFE
+2143 DIWNLFE
-2150 TYRPAIAAKERRV
+2150 SMKEQVAAKERRV
-2163 NGIEPQWVAPTP
+2163 NGIEPQWVE
-2175 FAVRSA
+2175 AVPLTVTSI
-2181 DGQIVE
+2181 DGE
-2187 MRGGYY
+2187 TLHLRGGYY
-2193 PIRYDTQASERAAE
+2193 PVKYDAGQSQQAEQFQDAEAGQVITNAAFT
-2207 DDAASAVQAQMR
+2207 S
-2219 GVHSAATTRRGHTKS
+2219 ATTRRSYTKA
-2234 RVKEVH
+2234 RAAAVKD
-2240 NRPLV
+2240 RPLLLDISV
-2245 YNFAGIYSGF
+2245 MYDGLNEI
-2255 SDVIHD
+2255 VHD
-2261 LAWHEYLIDANKL
+2261 LAWHEFLIDANRL
-2274 LRSTRLQNAV
+2274 IRSHRVDSAIRDYHGAEYVRLI
-2284 KDHYGTDILR
+2284 KDWL
-2294 QFKTWIQDIAV
+2294 QDIAA
-2305 GDNETLAAGEDA
+2305 GDKIPSTYGARMVAAI
-2317 LRTVRR
+2317 RQNV
-2323 YASMAGLAFNV
+2323 SFAGLAFNV
-2334 VSALKQPLGIL
+2334 VSALKQLSGLPNSI
-2345 QSVARVGGQDILGAT
+2345 VRVGAPDILAAT
-2360 AQFIRNPVAM
+2360 LQYMRRGRAM
-2370 TREAQGVSAFMK
+2370 TREAVAASAVME

-2394 LRNALEQQNA
+2394 VRNSLRRQGRVKQQLY
-2404 IRQAMGRYG
+2404 RWG
-2413 YVLIMAVQQQVDVIT
+2413 YAPLLFFQQQVDVIT
-2428 WHAQLNKSLRAGAD
+2428 WHGEYHKQLAAGMNEA
-2442 IQDAVAQADQAVID
+2442 DAVA
-2456 SQGSGMTKD
+2456 
-2465 LAAIERGGEWRK
+2465 LATDPLGRGR
-2477 LFTVYYGFMN
+2477 
-2487 TVLNLEI
+2487 
-2494 NALTSKRSLGYKA
+2494 
-2507 GTVLMLSVAMPIIDA
+2507 
-2522 ALSDLLKP
+2522 
-2530 GDSDDWDEDHW
+2530 
-2541 QAAVGKAVA
+2541 
-2550 NSLTGHFF
+2550 
-2558 ALRELQFGGRSYSG
+2558 
-2572 PTGTR
+2572 
-2577 SIADAYKLIEQ
+2577 
-2588 TRQGELDDG
+2588 
-2597 FRRALINIAGSWY
+2597 
-2610 GLPSAQLNRSWDGF
+2610 
-2624 EALDDGKTDNPLA
+2624 
-2637 LIFGYKEKK
+2637 

>member
-1 MDLLQDALA
+1 MTDFDLLQQRLNLANALKERPDAFA
-10 RRDNLL
+10 RRTKIAAALQKPPGLINADDENLYDVDSTMRALDGRPVLLKTIRDNS
-16 QAFNRNPDQAAELRR
+16 AFAKLAHDDFERLANIEHLATLKQERLRR
-31 IAQETNTP
+31 E
-39 AGFVDDHTRALHR
+39 R
-52 LNGLEQSLSG
+52 
-62 LSILPTAIRRSLN
+62 
-75 FATLAQDDMET
+75 
-86 LASLEK
+86 
-92 VSQARQRRR
+92 
-101 AQQEKEAAARYEANQ
+101 EANR
-116 PGILAE
+116 PWFMHGALDEAWANIRKIPKAAW
-122 NRDNFFAGFR
+122 AGKN
-132 DFFNKR
+132 DKEVE
-138 DLKTAVERQAELEQ
+138 DLRYTLQ
-152 FNRGEGFEGLHYQ
+152 
-165 ISELEKA
+165 ELEKA
-172 AAEEGGM
+172 GTLTEEGRARIEADIKIHENQRDAAFEEIADINRSIADNSPEDLNIWQKMGRGAVTSLPQMAAAAGITMVSRNPTLGALAMGYGVKETSTAEARIAGLDYDAAQRKGMIDGAAEAAFEILPLGKMMGLYGRGAAQEGRATLKELGKTVASEVAGENATQLIQ
-179 DKLSPEAQQQ
+179 DANNLWHGLDPVWQKAIAEHGLFSPESLKIQGERQ
-189 YRELIARREGMA
+189 LIASGA
-201 AEIMGER
+201 A
-208 DQAIADYLEDAASI
+208 
-222 AAVPRSDKTQAQ
+222 
-234 MEALGQMQG
+234 ALTSG
-243 ADKFFYALENP
+243 
-254 RTLAQTVSGSAGYMA
+254 TLSA
-269 PALAA
+269 PALIAN
-274 TVGAT
+274 
-279 ATAGPG
+279 
-285 AGMAVAGAGSYI
+285 MR
-297 GERSATIADRLEQL
+297 RSQEQ
-311 AQARGGL
+311 
-318 SGLRLEEVRDLI
+318 DI
-330 AGADVDEIISAA
+330 
-342 NRRGA
+342 
-347 AVGLFD
+347 
-353 ALSMGVAGKI
+353 
-363 AGWGSRTGRHV
+363 T
-374 SAAGAGIAASMGM
+374 
-387 GAAGEAAGQIADRGE
+387 
-402 VHDWGDVGLEAVA
+402 
-415 EIATGGTE
+415 
-423 LASAYAHLGIE
+423 
-434 GMKKEQATDLD
+434 

-462 APDVFRGLAE
+462 APDVFRGWTE
-472 QIEENADIRH
+472 QIEENADIQH

-530 IAPDKGLEDAIKPH
+530 IAPDKGLEDAITPH

-565 QDIRNE
+565 GAITENAARAEQAAAQQTETDAIRDDFAAQLTATGRITRDAALQNAELPAAFYQTVAERLGISVSEAYEKYKLKVVGEPLVGLNQPMTQGFQWEFGQRRGLFGMADIP
-571 VTRLAAEDT
+571 V
-580 RATEIQALEQSIIE
+580 TEISGKEL
-594 QLNTAGQTTTEAN
+594 GQDE
-607 RTYATLYAA
+607 R
-616 SVDTLS
+616 
-622 RRMGISPQ
+622 
-630 EYHAQYGIHIVGGQ
+630 
-644 VAIRTQAGE
+644 AIRTNLNE
-653 QTLSPAEAARQ
+653 
-664 LAAGAGAAVQ
+664 
-674 GGQNAG
+674 
-680 TAGNTQVIDTE
+680 
-691 VVSEVARF
+691 
-699 GGMDIA
+699 
-705 GYQRA
+705 
-710 IAHDAVAIQQE
+710 H
-721 NGKKQNIPL
+721 
-730 TDADRTT
+730 
-737 ISDTITTPDVRLY
+737 
-750 GLKTPDGQRAL
+750 LKVYA
-761 VSVKALPEGG
+761 EGG
-771 VAVVEEVLAGGKTLA
+771 LTN
-786 VKSLRRYTGDTEQT
+786 RDTG
-800 LKALREES
+800 
-808 WQRGNRETIFDVPVT
+808 W
-823 PRQASAQN
+823 
-831 SYQQLDETADS
+831 
-842 AFAQAVDDVVAGRVA
+842 
-857 AGYIDL
+857 DL
-863 GTTPEVLKLVGV
+863 
-875 PDGKVRISGG
+875 RISS
-885 VIEKAVVSYLD
+885 ED
-896 RHNSYDESRHAIR
+896 RKKLA
-909 PEDLKRLP
+909 KWFGATLP
-917 ANLNDPIAVFKSAT
+917 S
-931 RADSFVV
+931 
-938 LTELM
+938 
-943 ERESGRDK
+943 
-951 PVIAA
+951 
-956 LHLKKG
+956 
-962 KRGLDL
+962 
-968 VDIASVY
+968 
-975 GRSNR
+975 
-980 QLVRAFDTDLLYL
+980 
-993 NKQKGQQFLNT
+993 
-1004 HPLQLHWDLTSDADL
+1004 LQ
-1019 SARNVKTNDDLSQ
+1019 SQ
-1032 AASTEEAATQA
+1032 AALEEIVENAVLAESHPDSRHENSDVIGIHRLYAPVSIDGKLHRAKLTVRDYQSKSTGDKTRLRRLEAIEIENAPMGTLPMP
-1043 TEAQA
+1043 EA
-1048 AQQNTPAQDSYQQ
+1048 NLQ
-1061 TTANTAQAEEF
+1061 TTAQPTSGRLSLSVRELLRDSKRDDGTAWDFTDNTLHQ
-1072 ETTAQQYGGEVAYN
+1072 N
-1086 AAKAAGQTELNYR
+1086 ADAG
-1099 QWVQVRTPSFKAWF
+1099 
-1113 GDWQNDPENA
+1113 
-1123 SKVVNPQTG
+1123 SK
-1132 EPQVVY
+1132 
-1138 HSTLADFD
+1138 
-1146 VFQNDRNIHFVS
+1146 R
-1158 GDPKFVE
+1158 
-1165 KFIVQENGEMARGAN
+1165 
-1180 IMPLFVAAK
+1180 
-1189 NPFDYSNKT
+1189 
-1198 HVKQIAMKAGLG
+1198 
-1210 TGAVSEVKK
+1210 
-1219 GKWQR
+1219 
-1224 LEDRTVLEA
+1224 
-1233 IKNSGLD
+1233 
-1240 GLYVNEDG
+1240 
-1248 IRNLAVFSPEQLK
+1248 
-1261 SATGNSGAFDPADA
+1261 GAFD
-1275 NIYHQDAP
+1275 
-1283 VPRGAFSPDTNTIT
+1283 PDTNTIA
-1297 LTPNA
+1297 LLEKA
-1302 DLSTFIHELGHYF
+1302 DLSTFIHELGHFYF
-1315 LETLTRHASEL
+1315 ETLTRIANDL
-1326 RARNDAGEALTDG
+1326 RARDNAAGGGTLTEG
-1339 QKQIINDADRLLAN
+1339 EIRLLKDADTLLGKAE
-1353 LGGLDL
+1353 LTLD
-1359 DTWHSMTIEE
+1359 DWNQMTLKER
-1369 KRSHH
+1369 RSHH
-1374 ELAAR
+1374 ENIAR
-1379 QFETYVLEGKAPSL
+1379 QFEAYLMEGKAPSV
-1393 ELQGAFQRFRAWL
+1393 ELQGIFSRLRSWL
-1406 LRIYKAA
+1406 FAVYKKLTA
-1413 RNLNAPLNDEVRQ
+1413 LNVQLDDDVRQ
-1426 VFDRML
+1426 VFDRLL
-1432 ATSDAIEL
+1432 ASDEAIQI

-1445 SMMQI
+1445 SMMPL
-1450 FDNAEEA
+1450 FSTPEA
-1457 GMTAEQFADYQ
+1457 VGMTAEQFADYQ

-1481 MSLRMLGDA
+1481 MSLRMLADA
-1490 KAIAR
+1490 KAIGR
-1495 LKHKALKAKS
+1495 LKHKALKAKD

-1510 LRHEA
+1510 LRGET
-1515 EIEARNAI
+1515 EIEARRAI

-1528 YRVWQMLSG
+1528 YRVWQMLTG

-1544 IASNQRP
+1544 IASNKRP
-1551 WTDAVA
+1551 WTDDVA
-1557 PEHDDLFTAIAKI
+1557 PEHDDLFTAIAKL
-1570 GGINRQE
+1570 GGINRSD
-1577 IERTWGF
+1577 IESTWGF

-1626 LNDFYELFEAQ
+1626 LNDFYEVFEAQ

-1648 QPDPGSGKTGEHAH
+1648 QPDPGVGKTGEHAH

-1667 SFRLDYA
+1667 AFRLDYA
-1674 SLAEMGYGDEQIAA
+1674 SLAEMGYDDAQIAT

-1734 SAVRAFTDRIMLE
+1734 TAVRELTDRIMLE
-1747 RHGELATPEAISEA
+1747 RHGELATPEAIGEA

-1827 ALAAMKKGDIA
+1827 AQAAMKKGDIA

-2025 AMLARRLDGDTD
+2025 AMLARRFDGNAD

-2052 ADRETTMRAEAT
+2052 ADQETMMRAEAT
-2064 AKLTEILAPL
+2064 ARLSEILAPR
-2074 IRDRAANRKKS
+2074 IHDRAANRKKS
-2085 YQIAGKT
+2085 YTIAGKT

-2128 PLFAELTAADWQAVQ
+2128 PLLAELTAADWQAVQ

-2150 TYRPAIAAKERRV
+2150 TFRPAIAAKERRV
-2163 NGIEPQWVAPTP
+2163 NGVEPQWVAPTP
-2175 FAVRSA
+2175 FTVRSA

-2234 RVKEVH
+2234 RVQEVH

-2284 KDHYGTDILR
+2284 KDHYGTDVLR

-2305 GDNETLAAGEDA
+2305 GDNEALAAGEDA

-2345 QSVARVGGQDILGAT
+2345 QSVARVGGQDVLAAT

-2370 TREAQGVSAFMK
+2370 TREAQGASVFMK

-2394 LRNALEQQNA
+2394 LRNALEQQNT

-2428 WHAQLNKSLRAGAD
+2428 WHAQLNKSLRVGAD
-2442 IQDAVAQADQAVID
+2442 IQDAVAHADQAVID
-2456 SQGSGMTKD
+2456 SQGSGMLKD

-2487 TVLNLEI
+2487 TVLNLEV
-2494 NALTSKRSLGYKA
+2494 NALTAKRSLGYKA

-2541 QAAVGKAVA
+2541 QASVGKAVA

-2610 GLPSAQLNRSWDGF
+2610 GLPSAQINRSWDGF

-2637 LIFGYKEKK
+2637 LIFGYQEKK

>member
-189 YRELIARREGMA
+189 YRELIARREGMP
-201 AEIMGER
+201 AEISGER
-208 DQAIADYLEDAASI
+208 DRAIADYLEDAASI

-243 ADKFFYALENP
+243 ADKLFYTLEHP
-254 RTLAQTVSGSAGYMA
+254 RTLAQTVSGSTGYMA

-285 AGMAVAGAGSYI
+285 AGMVVAGAGSYI

-311 AQARGGL
+311 AQTRGGL

-434 GMKKEQATDLD
+434 GMKKEQAADLE

-472 QIEENADIRH
+472 QIEENADIQH

-495 VAALEEALPDRVGEI
+495 VAALETALPDRVGEI

-530 IAPDKGLEDAIKPH
+530 IAPDKGLEDAITPH

-565 QDIRNE
+565 GAITENVARAAEAETRQTEADAIRDDIAAQLTATGRMTADASTANAALPAAFYQNIAERLGISVSEAYEKYKLKVVGEPLVGLNQAMPDVAALINGAKEKIRNFVQGWRNQQGGKPFVDYLE
-571 VTRLAAEDT
+571 VNE
-580 RATEIQALEQSIIE
+580 E
-594 QLNTAGQTTTEAN
+594 
-607 RTYATLYAA
+607 
-616 SVDTLS
+616 
-622 RRMGISPQ
+622 
-630 EYHAQYGIHIVGGQ
+630 
-644 VAIRTQAGE
+644 
-653 QTLSPAEAARQ
+653 
-664 LAAGAGAAVQ
+664 AVQ
-674 GGQNAG
+674 EASQHGL
-680 TAGNTQVIDTE
+680 
-691 VVSEVARF
+691 
-699 GGMDIA
+699 DIA
-705 GYQRA
+705 GYRHVISDEAVNHIISRHSDQKVETTRA
-710 IAHDAVAIQQE
+710 QIA
-721 NGKKQNIPL
+721 L
-730 TDADRTT
+730 TDADLET
-737 ISDTITTPDVRLY
+737 IADVVSTPDRRVY
-750 GLKTPDGQRAL
+750 GMKTKDGLDIIASIKRMPDGTL
-761 VSVKALPEGG
+761 SL
-771 VAVVEEVLAGGKTLA
+771 VEEVRTGRRKLA
-786 VKSLRRYTGDTEQT
+786 VKTLR
-800 LKALREES
+800 KH
-808 WQRGNRETIFDVPVT
+808 
-823 PRQASAQN
+823 
-831 SYQQLDETADS
+831 
-842 AFAQAVDDVVAGRVA
+842 VA
-857 AGYIDL
+857 ATDFNRI
-863 GTTPEVLKLVGV
+863 TQVLLSNARS
-875 PDGKVRISGG
+875 DG
-885 VIEKAVVSYLD
+885 
-896 RHNSYDESRHAIR
+896 NHANIH
-909 PEDLKRLP
+909 
-917 ANLNDPIAVFKSAT
+917 V
-931 RADSFVV
+931 
-938 LTELM
+938 
-943 ERESGRDK
+943 
-951 PVIAA
+951 
-956 LHLKKG
+956 
-962 KRGLDL
+962 
-968 VDIASVY
+968 VDI
-975 GRSNR
+975 
-980 QLVRAFDTDLLYL
+980 D
-993 NKQKGQQFLNT
+993 
-1004 HPLQLHWDLTSDADL
+1004 
-1019 SARNVKTNDDLSQ
+1019 RNH
-1032 AASTEEAATQA
+1032 
-1043 TEAQA
+1043 
-1048 AQQNTPAQDSYQQ
+1048 TPAANNGQDTLNQN
-1061 TTANTAQAEEF
+1061 AN
-1072 ETTAQQYGGEVAYN
+1072 
-1086 AAKAAGQTELNYR
+1086 AG
-1099 QWVQVRTPSFKAWF
+1099 
-1113 GDWQNDPENA
+1113 
-1123 SKVVNPQTG
+1123 SK
-1132 EPQVVY
+1132 
-1138 HSTLADFD
+1138 
-1146 VFQNDRNIHFVS
+1146 R
-1158 GDPKFVE
+1158 
-1165 KFIVQENGEMARGAN
+1165 
-1180 IMPLFVAAK
+1180 
-1189 NPFDYSNKT
+1189 
-1198 HVKQIAMKAGLG
+1198 
-1210 TGAVSEVKK
+1210 
-1219 GKWQR
+1219 
-1224 LEDRTVLEA
+1224 
-1233 IKNSGLD
+1233 
-1240 GLYVNEDG
+1240 
-1248 IRNLAVFSPEQLK
+1248 
-1261 SATGNSGAFDPADA
+1261 GAFDPT
-1275 NIYHQDAP
+1275 
-1283 VPRGAFSPDTNTIT
+1283 TNTIA
-1297 LTPNA
+1297 LLEKA
-1302 DLSTFIHELGHYF
+1302 DLSTFIHELGHFYF
-1315 LETLTRHASEL
+1315 ETLTRIANDL
-1326 RARNDAGEALTDG
+1326 RARDNAAGGGTLTEG
-1339 QKQIINDADRLLAN
+1339 EIQILKDVDTLIGKA
-1353 LGGLDL
+1353 GHTLD
-1359 DTWHSMTIEE
+1359 DWNQMTLEE
-1369 KRSHH
+1369 RRYHH
-1374 ELAAR
+1374 ENIAR
-1379 QFETYVLEGKAPSL
+1379 QFEAYLMEGKAPSV
-1393 ELQGAFQRFRAWL
+1393 ELQGIFSRLRSWL
-1406 LRIYKAA
+1406 FAVYKKLTA
-1413 RNLNAPLNDEVRQ
+1413 LNVQLDDDVRQ

-1432 ATSDAIEL
+1432 ASDEAIQI

-1445 SMMQI
+1445 SMMPL
-1450 FDNAEEA
+1450 FATPEAA

-1481 MSLRMLGDA
+1481 MSLRMLADA

-1495 LKHKALKAKS
+1495 LKHKALKAKD

-1510 LRHEA
+1510 LRGET

-1528 YRVWQMLSG
+1528 YRVWQMLTG

-1544 IASNQRP
+1544 IASNKRP
-1551 WTDAVA
+1551 WTDDVA
-1557 PEHDDLFTAIAKI
+1557 PEHDDLFTAIAKL

-1577 IERTWGF
+1577 IESTWGF

-1637 RRGDTQYSNRH
+1637 RRGDTQYSNRR

-1667 SFRLDYA
+1667 AFRLDYA

-1861 VETKK
+1861 VEVKK
-1866 HALYLRR
+1866 LAMMLRR
-1873 MNKLDPKTVAIE
+1873 MNRLNPKEVAIE

-2004 TTKAGKAKAA
+2004 TTKAGKIKAA
-2014 VGRFFAAHLKT
+2014 ASRFFAAHLKT

-2037 GGAVWEYFIRPANAA
+2037 GGALWEYLIRPANAA

-2064 AKLTEILAPL
+2064 AKLTEILAPR

-2085 YQIAGKT
+2085 YTIAGKT

-2150 TYRPAIAAKERRV
+2150 TFRPAIAAKERRV

-2175 FAVRSA
+2175 FTVRSA
-2181 DGQIVE
+2181 DGQIVD

-2284 KDHYGTDILR
+2284 KDHYGTDVLR

-2370 TREAQGVSAFMK
+2370 TREAQGASVFMK

-2413 YVLIMAVQQQVDVIT
+2413 YVLIMAVQQQVDIIT

-2442 IQDAVAQADQAVID
+2442 IQDAVAHADQAVID

-2487 TVLNLEI
+2487 TVLNLEV
-2494 NALTSKRSLGYKA
+2494 NALTAKRSLGYKA

-2541 QAAVGKAVA
+2541 QTAVGKAVA

-2577 SIADAYKLIEQ
+2577 SIADAYKLGAQ
-2588 TRQGELDDG
+2588 AWQGELDAG
-2597 FRRALINIAGSWY
+2597 FRRALINTAGSWY
-2610 GLPSAQLNRSWDGF
+2610 GLPAAQINRSWDGV
-2624 EALDDGKTDNPLA
+2624 EALGDDKTDNPLS

>member
-122 NRDNFFAGFR
+122 NRDNFFAGMR

-138 DLKTAVERQAELEQ
+138 DLKTAVERQAELER

-189 YRELIARREGMA
+189 YRELIARREGMP
-201 AEIMGER
+201 AEISGER

-243 ADKFFYALENP
+243 ADKIFYVLENP

-269 PALAA
+269 PTLAA

-279 ATAGPG
+279 APAGPG
-285 AGMAVAGAGSYI
+285 AGMVAAGAGSYI
-297 GERSATIADRLEQL
+297 GERSATIEGRLNEL

-434 GMKKEQATDLD
+434 GMKKEQAADLD

-452 AARASKLNQR
+452 AARASKLHQR

-472 QIEENADIRH
+472 QIEENADIQH

-495 VAALEEALPDRVGEI
+495 VAALETALPDRVGEI

-530 IAPDKGLEDAIKPH
+530 IAPDKGLEDAITPH

-565 QDIRNE
+565 GAITENAARAERAAAQQTEADAIRDDFAAQITATGRMTRDAALQNAALPAAFYQNIAERLGISVSEAYEKYKLKVVGEPLVGLNQAVWHGTPYRGIENEGFSLHAIGTGEGAQAYGWGIYFAGDREISEAYRRKLSEPETVVSFPFGDDEKYISTNSGWLAEEHGWELEGVEALAADILENEDIAGLRTKLAEAQEEEEDEIAVSGRDYSVAEVQEALELIDSGAIEIETRNGQLYSAEIPENDALLDYDAPLSQQPEAVKSTLEKAFAEQGKAEVFAEMLAEDNVRGEDLYNALADEGPQAASELLLKHGIPGLRYLDGNSRADGEGSHNFVIWDEDLLTPEEAQIEAYYQSAAPVARLSGEEIAADLTQDNVTEKTRDWFKANLQGKVFHREGVGDIRITGGSWKKKLRFNLKRDLLKARLVPAIPDVLQHGHYYGRRELDKVRDDNIVAFHYFGANVE
-571 VTRLAAEDT
+571 VGGNVVEVSVSVAEDEFGKLFYNINPNP
-580 RATEIQALEQSIIE
+580 RERTEKKLP
-594 QLNTAGQTTTEAN
+594 L
-607 RTYATLYAA
+607 L
-616 SVDTLS
+616 
-622 RRMGISPQ
+622 P
-630 EYHAQYGIHIVGGQ
+630 
-644 VAIRTQAGE
+644 GE
-653 QTLSPAEAARQ
+653 KDQ
-664 LAAGAGAAVQ
+664 GAGASTDATSI
-674 GGQNAG
+674 G
-680 TAGNTQVIDTE
+680 GNTD
-691 VVSEVARF
+691 VSEDLE
-699 GGMDIA
+699 G
-705 GYQRA
+705 
-710 IAHDAVAIQQE
+710 
-721 NGKKQNIPL
+721 NI
-730 TDADRTT
+730 
-737 ISDTITTPDVRLY
+737 S
-750 GLKTPDGQRAL
+750 
-761 VSVKALPEGG
+761 
-771 VAVVEEVLAGGKTLA
+771 
-786 VKSLRRYTGDTEQT
+786 
-800 LKALREES
+800 ES
-808 WQRGNRETIFDVPVT
+808 N
-823 PRQASAQN
+823 
-831 SYQQLDETADS
+831 
-842 AFAQAVDDVVAGRVA
+842 DDVNIN
-857 AGYIDL
+857 Y
-863 GTTPEVLKLVGV
+863 T
-875 PDGKVRISGG
+875 
-885 VIEKAVVSYLD
+885 
-896 RHNSYDESRHAIR
+896 N
-909 PEDLKRLP
+909 
-917 ANLNDPIAVFKSAT
+917 N
-931 RADSFVV
+931 
-938 LTELM
+938 
-943 ERESGRDK
+943 
-951 PVIAA
+951 
-956 LHLKKG
+956 
-962 KRGLDL
+962 
-968 VDIASVY
+968 
-975 GRSNR
+975 
-980 QLVRAFDTDLLYL
+980 
-993 NKQKGQQFLNT
+993 NT
-1004 HPLQLHWDLTSDADL
+1004 F
-1019 SARNVKTNDDLSQ
+1019 
-1032 AASTEEAATQA
+1032 
-1043 TEAQA
+1043 
-1048 AQQNTPAQDSYQQ
+1048 QQN
-1061 TTANTAQAEEF
+1061 
-1072 ETTAQQYGGEVAYN
+1072 
-1086 AAKAAGQTELNYR
+1086 K
-1099 QWVQVRTPSFKAWF
+1099 
-1113 GDWQNDPENA
+1113 
-1123 SKVVNPQTG
+1123 
-1132 EPQVVY
+1132 
-1138 HSTLADFD
+1138 
-1146 VFQNDRNIHFVS
+1146 
-1158 GDPKFVE
+1158 
-1165 KFIVQENGEMARGAN
+1165 GA
-1180 IMPLFVAAK
+1180 P
-1189 NPFDYSNKT
+1189 
-1198 HVKQIAMKAGLG
+1198 
-1210 TGAVSEVKK
+1210 
-1219 GKWQR
+1219 R
-1224 LEDRTVLEA
+1224 
-1233 IKNSGLD
+1233 
-1240 GLYVNEDG
+1240 
-1248 IRNLAVFSPEQLK
+1248 
-1261 SATGNSGAFDPADA
+1261 GAFDP
-1275 NIYHQDAP
+1275 N
-1283 VPRGAFSPDTNTIT
+1283 TNTIA
-1297 LTPNA
+1297 LLEKA
-1302 DLSTFIHELGHYF
+1302 DLSTFIHELGHFYF
-1315 LETLTRHASEL
+1315 ETLTRIANDL
-1326 RARNDAGEALTDG
+1326 RARDNAAGGGTLTDG
-1339 QKQIINDADRLLAN
+1339 EIQILKDVDTLIGKA
-1353 LGGLDL
+1353 GHTLD
-1359 DTWHSMTIEE
+1359 DWNRMTLEE
-1369 KRSHH
+1369 RRHHH
-1374 ELAAR
+1374 ETVAR
-1379 QFETYVLEGKAPSL
+1379 QFEAYLMEGKAPSV
-1393 ELQGAFQRFRAWL
+1393 ELQGIFSRLRSWL
-1406 LRIYKAA
+1406 FAVYKKLTA
-1413 RNLNAPLNDEVRQ
+1413 LNVKLDDDVRQ

-1432 ATSDAIEL
+1432 ASDEAIQL

-1445 SMMQI
+1445 SMGAL
-1450 FDNAEEA
+1450 FATPEAA

-1481 MSLRMLGDA
+1481 MSLRMLADA
-1490 KAIAR
+1490 KAIGR
-1495 LKHKALKAKS
+1495 LKHKALRAKD

-1510 LRHEA
+1510 LRGET

-1528 YRVWQMLSG
+1528 YRVWQMLTENEKSD
-1537 KMNADTT
+1537 N
-1544 IASNQRP
+1544 
-1551 WTDAVA
+1551 
-1557 PEHDDLFTAIAKI
+1557 
-1570 GGINRQE
+1570 
-1577 IERTWGF
+1577 
-1584 DPADKISPVKPG
+1584 PA
-1596 FFVLR
+1596 
-1601 REGGQSLDGMR
+1601 
-1612 QALVQYGYLTESDS
+1612 
-1626 LNDFYELFEAQ
+1626 
-1637 RRGDTQYSNRH
+1637 
-1648 QPDPGSGKTGEHAH
+1648 
-1662 LHDLP
+1662 
-1667 SFRLDYA
+1667 FRLDPQALEAMDYSA
-1674 SLAEMGYGDEQIAA
+1674 EQIKT

-1693 KKKGGIH
+1693 RKSNSIH
-1700 PDLLAELVMDADG
+1700 PDLLAELVMDADS

-1734 SAVRAFTDRIMLE
+1734 SAVRELTDRIMLE
-1747 RHGELATPEAISEA
+1747 RHGELATPEAINDA

-1861 VETKK
+1861 VEVKK
-1866 HALYLRR
+1866 LAMLLRR
-1873 MNKLDPKTVAIE
+1873 MNRLNPKEVAIE

-1956 VRQIEHRG
+1956 IRQIEHRG

-1995 VSGIENRTP
+1995 ASGIENRTP

-2025 AMLARRLDGDTD
+2025 AMLARRFDGNTD

-2064 AKLTEILAPL
+2064 AKLSEILAPL
-2074 IRDRAANRKKS
+2074 INNRQANRKKS

-2102 MALNRGNEGNLQR
+2102 MALNWGNEGNRQR
-2115 LLGGENWEETDLA
+2115 LLGGEGWQAEDFE
-2128 PLFAELTAADWQAVQ
+2128 PLLAELTAAELDAVQ

-2150 TYRPAIAAKERRV
+2150 TFRPAIAAKERRV

-2255 SDVIHD
+2255 ADVIHD

-2345 QSVARVGGQDILGAT
+2345 QSVARVGGQDILAAT

-2370 TREAQGVSAFMK
+2370 TREAQGVSPFMQ

-2394 LRNALEQQNA
+2394 LRNALEQQGA
-2404 IRQAMGRYG
+2404 IRQTMSRYG

-2487 TVLNLEI
+2487 TVLNLEV

-2507 GTVLMLSVAMPIIDA
+2507 GTVLMLTVAMPIIDA
-2522 ALSDLLKP
+2522 ALSDLIKP
-2530 GDSDDWDEDHW
+2530 GDSDDWDEEHW
-2541 QAAVGKAVA
+2541 QASVGKAVA

-2572 PTGTR
+2572 PVGTR

-2637 LIFGYKEKK
+2637 LIFGYQEKK